1 MMSMKQFERK
11 KCRVGGMSGIR
22 NNCSHARYFVMSAI
36 AILFVLMNIS
46 ISAFA
51 SNVVQVFRTGVENDA
66 KSPEIWLDPTYDF
79 LMRNAKFAQS
89 GDSYSIDYNTNKI
102 YTNSNLGETN
112 NDSFTLTW
120 DIMYNPFDSC
130 YAVLTV
136 SNVTTNRNGSI
147 LSDDTVNNTL
157 VFGSTDGNASSYV
170 SADIKLSFVKRTGEL
185 ITDKYLLSFKDLGSD
200 ASVKLLTQPSGD
212 VYLTPDSTISITE
225 DHTLYSAT
233 RRGTN
238 PYSSGFATLMR
249 GGDSYRVKA
258 TKESPVALLDN
269 IGAFYIRQ
277 DGLNVTCYPD
287 IYRGTRKED
296 VEVSVTPDKGYKITS
311 ATMDGTSVLNG
322 LMKDLPSDAGYIR
335 YRYRIGTLLANH
347 ILHYK
352 ADPISYVIDFDNN
365 GGEGEMNPI
374 PAVYDTAKRLPSC
387 TFTKPDCTFT
397 GWVLEGTSSPIY
409 RDMESVK
416 NLTPIEGKRVKLV
429 AQWTVPTCTV
439 TFMNGHTNSV
449 MSVVSVIKGNTVMA
463 PSYPTYT
470 GYTALGWDK
479 SLDNITTDTVIT
491 ARYRPNAYKV
501 IFNKNAAG
509 ATGTMSPLSM
519 EYGTKKTLTANAFS
533 YSGHAFASWTTQPD
547 GTGARYSDMQS
558 VGNLTDVDGGTVNLY
573 AQWTA
578 LAYTV
583 TFVDGYDGSTI
594 KTAKVS
600 HGDSVTAPSFPSHI
614 GYTATGWD
622 SPLSNI
628 TSNRTITAKYRANTY
643 RIVFDRNADDAT
655 GDMSSMDM
663 SYASAKNLTMNS
675 YSRTGYTWN
684 GWNTEANGSGTSYRN
699 GQSVSNLV
707 TADNGSIT
715 LYAQWVPNTYT
726 IKFVDGHD
734 GTAIKSVQLEY
745 GSAITAPNAPVHA
758 GYTAT
763 GWDKTPGN
771 VTGDE
776 TFTMSYRANT
786 YTVRFD
792 KNNQAATGS
801 MSDQQMAYGTAKK
814 LNRNAFSY
822 TGRTW
827 IGWTTKSD
835 GSGKSYKDEESVS
848 NLTEVDG
855 GTVTLYAQWSTN
867 AYTVRFIDGHD
878 NSVIKTQQVDYG
890 KSATAPDKPVHKG
903 YTASE
908 WNGNYTNITKNTDIT
923 VNYSPN
929 RYKIKF
935 DSNGGTSGSMSDVE
949 AVYDAKKNLPANDFS
964 RTGYQW
970 AGWNDNAA
978 GTGKAYTDSQQVTN
992 LTDVSGGN
1000 VTLYAQWTPNLYKI
1014 QFDKNRDDA
1023 SGTTASIPMTY
1034 DVSKN
1039 LTANGFSSPSASF
1052 SGWNTKENGTGTAY
1066 RDNESVRNLSA
1077 SPNDIVT
1084 LYAQWSTNTYAV
1096 TFIDGHTNKTI
1107 ATMNVE
1113 YGGTV
1118 TPPAKPTHTGYTAA
1132 SWDGNYTN
1140 VTHNEN
1146 VTLSYR
1152 ANSYSI
1158 AFDSNGGSGT
1168 MPNQQLRYD
1177 TSVKLDANTFTRT
1190 GYTFTGWKV
1199 KTGDASYTDRQEVTN
1214 LSATDGDTVTL
1225 VAQWKANS
1233 YTVKFDSNGGSG
1245 TMAPQKMTYGTPTQ
1259 LTKNAFSNTGH
1270 TFSGWRCGDR
1280 QNGQIYR
1287 DSEEVSNLVA
1297 ENGGSTTMYAQWDTN
1312 DVSVTFVDGH
1322 TGKVI
1327 EKKTVKYGSGV
1338 SAPSKPKHEGY
1349 TATAWNGD
1357 LTSIIA
1363 DTTITLN
1370 YRPNRY
1376 TVKFNGNAD
1385 GVNGETQSMDMEYGV
1400 TKGLT
1405 ANGYSRE
1412 GYDWTGWSTSPDGTG
1427 TKYNNGQDVSNLTA
1441 SDGGTVNL
1449 YACWKI
1455 KRCTVTFIDGF
1466 DNTVILRKE
1475 VDYGTTVPAPEPPV
1489 HKGYKPVKSN
1499 PTVQS
1504 DMNVTIKYEPIS
1516 YTVEFNGNAENVS
1529 GTTASMNMKY
1539 GAKAN
1544 LTENGYSREG
1554 YDWIGWSKSSDGTGT
1569 KYSNGQE
1576 ISNLSDSDNSTVT
1589 LYACWKIKRCTI
1601 TFIDG
1606 FDNKVISKQEV
1617 DYGTKVPTPKAPEHK
1632 GYKVV
1637 ETDQTATSD
1646 MNVTVKYE
1654 PISYTIRFDGNAANV
1669 SGTTASMNM
1678 KYGAKANLTENG
1690 YSREGYD
1697 WTGWSMSSNGTGTKY
1712 NNGQEVSNLSDSDN
1726 STVTMYAC
1734 WRIKRCTITFIDGFD
1749 NTVISKQEV
1758 DYGTKIPAPKAPEH
1772 KGYKVVET
1780 DQTAKSDMNVIVKY
1794 EPISYTVRFNGN
1806 SSSATGSMPSITMKY
1821 DESRNLPS
1829 NAFKYHGYH
1838 FAGWESG
1845 KAIYPDCAEI
1855 RNLADT
1861 DGAVITLNAKWVED
1875 SHIAI
1880 TYSVKTDDGKGN
1892 CKVSNALDNFNQT
1905 SGTPRGSTATP
1916 SEEYDFKGW
1925 YDAHGELISEKETYV
1940 PQKPGNGK
1948 WTAAAYTA
1956 LFARKEFKVVFRG
1969 QDGTVLSEQVIKYGE
1984 TPKAPEPPV
1993 LDGYKFVRWDG
2004 DISNI
2009 TGNIDTKPIYEKI
2022 TQEDSGN
2029 KNGNENADNANNNN
2043 NGNEN
2048 MNNNTDKNSKDS
2060 TDQLQDGLQSILQT
2074 GVDIIVSP
2082 LAIAAA
2088 SISAALA
2095 AIFRRKR

>member
-1 MMSMKQFERK
+1 MAAVAF
-11 KCRVGGMSGIR
+11 
-22 NNCSHARYFVMSAI
+22 
-36 AILFVLMNIS
+36 LFVAANLS

-51 SNVVQVFRTGVENDA
+51 SGVVNVHRTGIQDA
-66 KSPEIWLDPTYDF
+66 PTTRLWLDPTYEF
-79 LMRNAKFAQS
+79 LIKNATFTQS
-89 GDSYSIDYNTNKI
+89 GSSYRKDASTNKI
-102 YTNSNLGETN
+102 YTYSAVDETN
-112 NDSFTLTW
+112 SDSFTLTW
-120 DIMYNPFDSC
+120 DNASNVTNGKV
-130 YAVLTV
+130 VLTV
-136 SNVTTNRNGSI
+136 SNVLRRGSSYQSSEVV
-147 LSDDTVNNTL
+147 LSDDTSLNSLIFGAGINN
-157 VFGSTDGNASSYV
+157 GNCIT
-170 SADIKLSFVKRTGEL
+170 ADFRLSFIKSTGEL
-185 ITDKYLLSFKDLGSD
+185 NAETYLLSVKDLGSD
-200 ASVKLLTQPSGD
+200 SSVAFPNDYSGDIYLTADSTLSVKQNPL
-212 VYLTPDSTISITE
+212 YMISTSR
-225 DHTLYSAT
+225 SA
-233 RRGTN
+233 N
-238 PYSSGFATLMR
+238 PYASGFVATMKSGSSFQIAATGTSPVTLFDNV
-249 GGDSYRVKA
+249 GCFYVKSTGDSHVTVSPSILKA
-258 TKESPVALLDN
+258 ARKSSVAVN
-269 IGAFYIRQ
+269 AITF
-277 DGLNVTCYPD
+277 P
-287 IYRGTRKED
+287 
-296 VEVSVTPDKGYKITS
+296 GYKINTH
-311 ATMDGTSVLNG
+311 TVDGTSVLNG
-322 LMKDLPSDAGYIR
+322 LLTTDQGDGRFLYQ
-335 YRYRIGTLLANH
+335 YRIGTILANH
-347 ILHYK
+347 NIYF
-352 ADPISYVIDFDNN
+352 ASTPVSYVIDFDS
-365 GGEGEMNPI
+365 GGGDGYMNPI
-374 PAVYDTAKRLPSC
+374 PAVYDTAKQLPSC
-387 TFTKPDCTFT
+387 TFTKPGCTFA

-416 NLTPIEGKRVKLV
+416 NLTPIENKRVKLV
-429 AQWTVPTCTV
+429 AQWAVPTCTV
-439 TFMNGHTNSV
+439 TFMNDHTNSV
-449 MSVVSVIKGNTVMA
+449 ISVVSVNKGSTAMA

-491 ARYRPNAYKV
+491 ARYRPNTYKI

-509 ATGTMSPLSM
+509 ATGTMSPLLM
-519 EYGTKKTLTANAFS
+519 EYDARKTLTANAFS
-533 YSGHAFASWTTQPD
+533 YAGHTFASWTTQPD
-547 GTGARYSDMQS
+547 GSGMRYSDIQS
-558 VGNLTDVDGGTVNLY
+558 VENLTDADGGTVNLY
-573 AQWTA
+573 AKWTP
-578 LAYTV
+578 LTYTV
-583 TFVDGYDGSTI
+583 TFRDGYDGSTI
-594 KTAKVS
+594 KTARVS
-600 HGDSVTAPSFPSHI
+600 HGDSVTAPSFPGHV

-628 TSNRTITAKYRANTY
+628 TSNRTITANYRANTY

-655 GDMSSMDM
+655 GDMPSMDM
-663 SYASAKNLTMNS
+663 TYASAKNLTANS
-675 YSRTGYTWN
+675 YSRAGYTWN
-684 GWNTEANGSGTSYRN
+684 GWNTQADGRGTPYRN
-699 GQSVSNLV
+699 RQSVSNLV

-745 GSAITAPNAPVHA
+745 GSAITAPNAPEHA

-763 GWDKTPGN
+763 GWDKIPGN

-801 MSDQQMAYGTAKK
+801 MSDQQMTYGTAKK
-814 LNRNAFSY
+814 LNRNAFSC

-835 GSGKSYKDEESVS
+835 GSGKSYKDEESIS

-878 NSVIKTQQVDYG
+878 STVIKTQQVDYG

-908 WNGNYTNITKNTDIT
+908 WNGNYSNITKNTDIT

-949 AVYDAKKNLPANDFS
+949 AVYDVKKNLPVNDFS

-978 GTGKAYTDSQQVTN
+978 GTGKSYTDGQQVTN

-1014 QFDKNRDDA
+1014 QFNKNRNDA
-1023 SGTTASIPMTY
+1023 SGTTASLPMTY

-1052 SGWNTKENGTGTAY
+1052 SGWNTKENGTGIAY

-1118 TPPAKPTHTGYTAA
+1118 TPPAKPIHTGYTAA

-1140 VTHNEN
+1140 VTHNES

-1177 TSVKLDANTFTRT
+1177 TSVRLDANTFTRT
-1190 GYTFTGWKV
+1190 GYTFTGWKG
-1199 KTGDASYTDRQEVTN
+1199 KTGDVSYTDRQEVTN
-1214 LSATDGDTVTL
+1214 LSVTDGDTVTL

-1245 TMAPQKMTYGTPTQ
+1245 TMAPQKMTYGTPTR

-1349 TATAWNGD
+1349 TATDWNGD
-1357 LTSIIA
+1357 LTSIIT

-1376 TVKFNGNAD
+1376 IVKFNGNAD
-1385 GVNGETQSMDMEYGV
+1385 GVNGETQSMDMEYDV

-1405 ANGYSRE
+1405 VNGYSRE
-1412 GYDWTGWSTSPDGTG
+1412 GYDWTGWSTSSDGTG

-1504 DMNVTIKYEPIS
+1504 DMSVTI
-1516 YTVEFNGNAENVS
+1516 
-1529 GTTASMNMKY
+1529 
-1539 GAKAN
+1539 
-1544 LTENGYSREG
+1544 
-1554 YDWIGWSKSSDGTGT
+1554 
-1569 KYSNGQE
+1569 
-1576 ISNLSDSDNSTVT
+1576 
-1589 LYACWKIKRCTI
+1589 
-1601 TFIDG
+1601 
-1606 FDNKVISKQEV
+1606 
-1617 DYGTKVPTPKAPEHK
+1617 
-1632 GYKVV
+1632 
-1637 ETDQTATSD
+1637 
-1646 MNVTVKYE
+1646 KYE

-1697 WTGWSMSSNGTGTKY
+1697 WTGWSMSSDGTGIKY
-1712 NNGQEVSNLSDSDN
+1712 SNGKEISNLSDSDN

-1734 WRIKRCTITFIDGFD
+1734 WKIKRCTITFIDGFD

-1758 DYGTKIPAPKAPEH
+1758 DYGTKIPAPKVPEH

-1780 DQTAKSDMNVIVKY
+1780 DQTAKSDMNMIVKY

-1806 SSSATGSMPSITMKY
+1806 SGSATGSMPSITMKY

-1829 NAFKYHGYH
+1829 NVFKYHGYH

-1855 RNLADT
+1855 RNLAET

-1880 TYSVKTDDGKGN
+1880 TYSVKTDDGKGH
-1892 CKVSNALDNFNQT
+1892 CKVSNALDDLNQT
-1905 SGTPRGSTATP
+1905 SGTPKGSTATP
-1916 SEEYDFKGW
+1916 SEEYNFKGW
-1925 YDAHGELISEKETYV
+1925 YDVHGELISEKETYV

-1956 LFARKEFKVVFRG
+1956 LFTKKEFKVVFRG

-1984 TPKAPEPPV
+1984 TPKTPEPPV

-2029 KNGNENADNANNNN
+2029 KNGNENADNNN

-2048 MNNNTDKNSKDS
+2048 INNNNIDKNDKDS
-2060 TDQLQDGLQSILQT
+2060 IDQLQDGLQSILQT

-2095 AIFRRKR
+2095 AIFRRRS

>member
-1 MMSMKQFERK
+1 MKQLERK
-11 KCRVGGMSGIR
+11 KCRGGGMSGMHR
-22 NNCSHARYFVMSAI
+22 ACNRVRYCIMAAVAF
-36 AILFVLMNIS
+36 LFVAANLS

-51 SNVVQVFRTGVENDA
+51 SGVVNVHRTGIQDA
-66 KSPEIWLDPTYDF
+66 PTTRLWLDPTYDF
-79 LMRNAKFAQS
+79 LIKNATFAQS
-89 GDSYSIDYNTNKI
+89 GSSYRKDASTNKI
-102 YTNSNLGETN
+102 YTYSDVDETN
-112 NDSFTLTW
+112 SDSFTLTW
-120 DIMYNPFDSC
+120 DNASNVINGKV
-130 YAVLTV
+130 VLTV
-136 SNVTTNRNGSI
+136 SNVLRRGNSYQSSEVV
-147 LSDDTVNNTL
+147 LSDDTSLNSLIFGAGGNNGTCI
-157 VFGSTDGNASSYV
+157 T
-170 SADIKLSFVKRTGEL
+170 ADFRLSFIKSTGEL
-185 ITDKYLLSFKDLGSD
+185 DTETYLLSVKDLGSD
-200 ASVKLLTQPSGD
+200 SSVEFPNDYSGDIYLTADSTLSVKQNP
-212 VYLTPDSTISITE
+212 
-225 DHTLYSAT
+225 LYMIPTSKS
-233 RRGTN
+233 TN
-238 PYSSGFATLMR
+238 PYASGFVATMKSGGSFQIAATGASPVTLFDNVGCFYVKSSGDSHVTVSPSVLKAQRKSSAT
-249 GGDSYRVKA
+249 
-258 TKESPVALLDN
+258 
-269 IGAFYIRQ
+269 
-277 DGLNVTCYPD
+277 
-287 IYRGTRKED
+287 
-296 VEVSVTPDKGYKITS
+296 VSAMTFPGYKINT
-311 ATMDGTSVLNG
+311 ATMDGKSVLNG
-322 LMKDLPSDAGYIR
+322 LLTTDEGDGRFLYQ
-335 YRYRIGTLLANH
+335 YRIGTILANH
-347 ILHYK
+347 NIYF
-352 ADPISYVIDFDNN
+352 ASAPVSYVIDFDS
-365 GGEGEMNPI
+365 GGGTGYMNPI
-374 PAVYDTAKRLPSC
+374 PVVYDTAKELPAN
-387 TFTKPDCTFT
+387 TFTKQGCTFK
-397 GWVLEGTSSPIY
+397 GWALEGTSSPIY
-409 RDMESVK
+409 RDGESVK

-429 AQWTVPTCTV
+429 AQWAVPTCTV

-449 MSVVSVIKGNTVMA
+449 MSVVSVNKGSTAMA

-491 ARYRPNAYKV
+491 ARYRPNTYKI

-519 EYGTKKTLTANAFS
+519 EYDAKKTLTSNAFS
-533 YSGHAFASWTTQPD
+533 YAGHTFASWTTQPD
-547 GTGARYSDMQS
+547 GSGMCYSDMQS

-573 AQWTA
+573 AKWTP
-578 LAYTV
+578 LTYTV
-583 TFVDGYDGSTI
+583 TFRDGYDGSTI
-594 KTAKVS
+594 KTARVS
-600 HGDSVTAPSFPSHI
+600 HGDSVTAPSFPSHV

-628 TSNRTITAKYRANTY
+628 TSNRTITANYRANTY
-643 RIVFDRNADDAT
+643 HIVFDRNADDAT
-655 GDMSSMDM
+655 GDMPSMDM
-663 SYASAKNLTMNS
+663 TYASAKNLTANS

-684 GWNTEANGSGTSYRN
+684 GWNTQADGRGISYRN
-699 GQSVSNLV
+699 RQSVSNLV
-707 TADNGSIT
+707 TADNGSVT
-715 LYAQWVPNTYT
+715 LYAQWIPNTYT

-745 GSAITAPNAPVHA
+745 GSAITAPNAPEHA

-929 RYKIKF
+929 KYNIKF

-970 AGWNDNAA
+970 SGWNDNAA
-978 GTGKAYTDSQQVTN
+978 GTGKAYTDGQQVTN

-1014 QFDKNRDDA
+1014 QFNKNRNDA

-1052 SGWNTKENGTGTAY
+1052 SGWNTKENGTGIAY
-1066 RDNESVRNLSA
+1066 RDNESVKNLSA

-1084 LYAQWSTNTYAV
+1084 LYAQWSTNTYTV

-1113 YGGTV
+1113 YSGTV
-1118 TPPAKPTHTGYTAA
+1118 TPPAKPAHTGYTAA

-1140 VTHNEN
+1140 VTHNES

-1168 MPNQQLRYD
+1168 MPKQQLKYD
-1177 TSVKLDANTFTRT
+1177 KSVKLDANTFTRT
-1190 GYTFTGWKV
+1190 GYTFTGWKD
-1199 KTGDASYTDRQEVTN
+1199 KSGDTSYTDRQEVTN

-1245 TMAPQKMTYGTPTQ
+1245 TMAPQKMTYGTPTR

-1287 DSEEVSNLVA
+1287 DSAEVSNLVA

-1312 DVSVTFVDGH
+1312 DVSVTFVDGY

-1349 TATAWNGD
+1349 TATDWNGD

-1376 TVKFNGNAD
+1376 TVKFNRNAD

-1427 TKYNNGQDVSNLTA
+1427 TKYNNGQDISNLTA
-1441 SDGGTVNL
+1441 SDGGTVTL

-1504 DMNVTIKYEPIS
+1504 DMSVTIKYEPIS
-1516 YTVEFNGNAENVS
+1516 YTVRFDGNAANVS

-1554 YDWIGWSKSSDGTGT
+1554 YDWAGWSRSPDGTGT

-1576 ISNLSDSDNSTVT
+1576 VSNLSDSDNSTVTLYACWKIKRCTITFIDGFDNTVILRKEVDYGTTVPAPEPPVHKGYKPVKSNPTVQSDMSVTIKYEPISYTVRFDGNAANVSGTTASMNMKYGAKANLTENGYSREGYDWAGWSRSPDGTGTKYSNGQEVSNLSDSDNSTVT

-1617 DYGTKVPTPKAPEHK
+1617 DYGTKIPAPKAPEHK

-1654 PISYTIRFDGNAANV
+1654 PISYT
-1669 SGTTASMNM
+1669 
-1678 KYGAKANLTENG
+1678 
-1690 YSREGYD
+1690 
-1697 WTGWSMSSNGTGTKY
+1697 
-1712 NNGQEVSNLSDSDN
+1712 
-1726 STVTMYAC
+1726 
-1734 WRIKRCTITFIDGFD
+1734 
-1749 NTVISKQEV
+1749 
-1758 DYGTKIPAPKAPEH
+1758 
-1772 KGYKVVET
+1772 
-1780 DQTAKSDMNVIVKY
+1780 
-1794 EPISYTVRFNGN
+1794 VRFNGN
-1806 SSSATGSMPSITMKY
+1806 AGSVTGSMSSITMKY
-1821 DESRNLPS
+1821 DESRNLPA
-1829 NAFKYHGYH
+1829 NAFKYRGYN

-1855 RNLADT
+1855 RNLAET

-1892 CKVSNALDNFNQT
+1892 CKVSNALDDINQT
-1905 SGTPRGSTATP
+1905 SGTPKGSTATP

-1925 YDAHGELISEKETYV
+1925 YDVHGELISEKETYV
-1940 PQKPGNGK
+1940 PQKPDNGK

-1956 LFARKEFKVVFRG
+1956 LFTRKEFKVVFRG
-1969 QDGTVLSEQVIKYGE
+1969 QDGTVLSEQVVKYGE
-1984 TPKAPEPPV
+1984 MPKTPEPPV

-2029 KNGNENADNANNNN
+2029 KNGNENADNANNSN

-2048 MNNNTDKNSKDS
+2048 MNNNIDKTSKDS

-2082 LAIAAA
+2082 LVIAAA

-2095 AIFRRKR
+2095 AIFRRRR

>member
-1 MMSMKQFERK
+1 MKKSERK
-11 KCRVGGMSGIR
+11 TCRASGGGKNGIR
-22 NNCSHARYFVMSAI
+22 RACNRVRYCIMATVAF
-36 AILFVLMNIS
+36 LFVAANLS

-51 SNVVQVFRTGVENDA
+51 SGVVNVHRTGIQDA
-66 KSPEIWLDPTYDF
+66 PTTRLWLDPTYDF
-79 LMRNAKFAQS
+79 LIKNATFAQS
-89 GDSYSIDYNTNKI
+89 GSSYRKDASTNKI
-102 YTNSNLGETN
+102 YTDSAVDETN
-112 NDSFTLTW
+112 SDSFTLTW
-120 DIMYNPFDSC
+120 NNVSNVTNGKV
-130 YAVLTV
+130 VLTV
-136 SNVTTNRNGSI
+136 SNVLRRGGDRYPPLSEVV
-147 LSDDTVNNTL
+147 LSDDTSLNSLIFGAGGNN
-157 VFGSTDGNASSYV
+157 GSCIT
-170 SADIKLSFVKRTGEL
+170 ADFKLSFIKNTGEL
-185 ITDKYLLSFKDLGSD
+185 DTETYLLSVKDLGPDSSVEFPND
-200 ASVKLLTQPSGD
+200 YSGDIYLTADSTLSVKQNPL
-212 VYLTPDSTISITE
+212 YMISTSK
-225 DHTLYSAT
+225 S
-233 RRGTN
+233 TN
-238 PYSSGFATLMR
+238 PYASGFVATMKSGGSFQIAATGASPVTLFDNVGCFYVKSSGDSHVTVSPSVLKAQRKSSAT
-249 GGDSYRVKA
+249 
-258 TKESPVALLDN
+258 
-269 IGAFYIRQ
+269 
-277 DGLNVTCYPD
+277 
-287 IYRGTRKED
+287 
-296 VEVSVTPDKGYKITS
+296 VSAMTFPGYKINT
-311 ATMDGTSVLNG
+311 ATMDGKSVLNG
-322 LMKDLPSDAGYIR
+322 LLTTDEGDGRFLYQ
-335 YRYRIGTLLANH
+335 YRIGTILANH
-347 ILHYK
+347 NIYF
-352 ADPISYVIDFDNN
+352 ASAPVSYVIDFDS
-365 GGEGEMNPI
+365 GGGTGYMNPI
-374 PAVYDTAKRLPSC
+374 PAVYDTAKELPAN
-387 TFTKPDCTFT
+387 TFTKQGCTFK
-397 GWVLEGTSSPIY
+397 GWALEGTSSPIY
-409 RDMESVK
+409 RDGESVK

-429 AQWTVPTCTV
+429 AQWEVPTCTV

-449 MSVVSVIKGNTVMA
+449 ISVVSVNKGSTAMA

-479 SLDNITTDTVIT
+479 SLDSITTDTVIT
-491 ARYRPNAYKV
+491 ARYRPNTYKI

-519 EYGTKKTLTANAFS
+519 EYDAKKTLTANAFS
-533 YSGHAFASWTTQPD
+533 YAGHTFALWTTQPD
-547 GTGARYSDMQS
+547 GSGMRYSDMQS

-573 AQWTA
+573 AKWTP
-578 LAYTV
+578 LTYTV
-583 TFVDGYDGSTI
+583 TFRDGYDGSTI
-594 KTAKVS
+594 KTARVS
-600 HGDSVTAPSFPSHI
+600 HGDSVTEPSFPSHI

-628 TSNRTITAKYRANTY
+628 TSNRTITANYRANTY

-655 GDMSSMDM
+655 GDMPSMDM
-663 SYASAKNLTMNS
+663 TYASTKNLTANS

-684 GWNTEANGSGTSYRN
+684 GWNTQADGRGTSYLNR
-699 GQSVSNLV
+699 QSVSNLV
-707 TADNGSIT
+707 TADNGSVT

-745 GSAITAPNAPVHA
+745 GSAITAPNAPEHA

-763 GWDKTPGN
+763 GWDKTPGS

-903 YTASE
+903 YTAS
-908 WNGNYTNITKNTDIT
+908 
-923 VNYSPN
+923 
-929 RYKIKF
+929 
-935 DSNGGTSGSMSDVE
+935 
-949 AVYDAKKNLPANDFS
+949 
-964 RTGYQW
+964 
-970 AGWNDNAA
+970 
-978 GTGKAYTDSQQVTN
+978 
-992 LTDVSGGN
+992 
-1000 VTLYAQWTPNLYKI
+1000 
-1014 QFDKNRDDA
+1014 
-1023 SGTTASIPMTY
+1023 
-1034 DVSKN
+1034 
-1039 LTANGFSSPSASF
+1039 
-1052 SGWNTKENGTGTAY
+1052 
-1066 RDNESVRNLSA
+1066 
-1077 SPNDIVT
+1077 
-1084 LYAQWSTNTYAV
+1084 
-1096 TFIDGHTNKTI
+1096 
-1107 ATMNVE
+1107 
-1113 YGGTV
+1113 
-1118 TPPAKPTHTGYTAA
+1118 

-1140 VTHNEN
+1140 VTHNES

-1168 MPNQQLRYD
+1168 MPNQQLKYD
-1177 TSVKLDANTFTRT
+1177 KSVRLDANTFTRT
-1190 GYTFTGWKV
+1190 GYTFTGWKG

-1245 TMAPQKMTYGTPTQ
+1245 TMAPQKMTYGTPTR

-1349 TATAWNGD
+1349 TATDWNGD

-1427 TKYNNGQDVSNLTA
+1427 TKYNNGQDISNLTA
-1441 SDGGTVNL
+1441 SDGGTVTL

-1475 VDYGTTVPAPEPPV
+1475 VDYGTTVPVPEPPV

-1504 DMNVTIKYEPIS
+1504 DMSVTI
-1516 YTVEFNGNAENVS
+1516 
-1529 GTTASMNMKY
+1529 
-1539 GAKAN
+1539 
-1544 LTENGYSREG
+1544 
-1554 YDWIGWSKSSDGTGT
+1554 
-1569 KYSNGQE
+1569 
-1576 ISNLSDSDNSTVT
+1576 
-1589 LYACWKIKRCTI
+1589 
-1601 TFIDG
+1601 
-1606 FDNKVISKQEV
+1606 
-1617 DYGTKVPTPKAPEHK
+1617 
-1632 GYKVV
+1632 
-1637 ETDQTATSD
+1637 
-1646 MNVTVKYE
+1646 KYE

-1697 WTGWSMSSNGTGTKY
+1697 WTGWSRSSDGTGTKY
-1712 NNGQEVSNLSDSDN
+1712 SNGQEVSNLSDSDN
-1726 STVTMYAC
+1726 STVTLYAC
-1734 WRIKRCTITFIDGFD
+1734 WKIKRCTITFIDGFD
-1749 NTVISKQEV
+1749 NKVISKQEV
-1758 DYGTKIPAPKAPEH
+1758 DYGTKIPTPKAPEH

-1780 DQTAKSDMNVIVKY
+1780 DQTATSDMNVTVKY

-1806 SSSATGSMPSITMKY
+1806 AGSVTGSMSSITMKY
-1821 DESRNLPS
+1821 DESRNLPA
-1829 NAFKYHGYH
+1829 NAFKYRGYN

-1855 RNLADT
+1855 RNLAET

-1875 SHIAI
+1875 SHIVI

-1892 CKVSNALDNFNQT
+1892 CKVSNALDDLNQT
-1905 SGTPRGSTATP
+1905 SGTPKGSTATP

-1925 YDAHGELISEKETYV
+1925 YDVHGELISEKETYV

-1956 LFARKEFKVVFRG
+1956 LFTRKEFKVIFRG
-1969 QDGTVLSEQVIKYGE
+1969 QDGTVLSEQVVKYGE
-1984 TPKAPEPPV
+1984 TPKTPEPPV

-2004 DISNI
+2004 DISSI

-2029 KNGNENADNANNNN
+2029 KNSNENADNANNNN

-2082 LAIAAA
+2082 LAIVAA

-2095 AIFRRKR
+2095 AIFRRRR

>member
-1 MMSMKQFERK
+1 MATVAF
-11 KCRVGGMSGIR
+11 
-22 NNCSHARYFVMSAI
+22 
-36 AILFVLMNIS
+36 LFVAANLS

-51 SNVVQVFRTGVENDA
+51 SGVVNVHRTGIQDA
-66 KSPEIWLDPTYDF
+66 PTTRLWLDPTYDF
-79 LMRNAKFAQS
+79 LIKNATFAQS
-89 GDSYSIDYNTNKI
+89 GSSYRKDASTNKI
-102 YTNSNLGETN
+102 YTDSAVDETN
-112 NDSFTLTW
+112 SDSFTLTW
-120 DIMYNPFDSC
+120 NNVSNVTNGKV
-130 YAVLTV
+130 VLTV
-136 SNVTTNRNGSI
+136 SNVLRRGGDRYPPLSEVV
-147 LSDDTVNNTL
+147 LSDDTSLNSLIFGAGGNN
-157 VFGSTDGNASSYV
+157 GSCIT
-170 SADIKLSFVKRTGEL
+170 ADFKLSFIKNTGEL
-185 ITDKYLLSFKDLGSD
+185 DTETYLLSVKDLGPDSSVEFPND
-200 ASVKLLTQPSGD
+200 YSGDIYLTADSTLSVKQNPL
-212 VYLTPDSTISITE
+212 YMISTSK
-225 DHTLYSAT
+225 S
-233 RRGTN
+233 TN
-238 PYSSGFATLMR
+238 PYASGFVATMKSGGSFQIAATGASPVTLFDNVGCFYVKSSGDSHVTVSPSVLKAQRKSSAT
-249 GGDSYRVKA
+249 
-258 TKESPVALLDN
+258 
-269 IGAFYIRQ
+269 
-277 DGLNVTCYPD
+277 
-287 IYRGTRKED
+287 
-296 VEVSVTPDKGYKITS
+296 VSAMTFPGYKINT
-311 ATMDGTSVLNG
+311 ATMDGKSVLNG
-322 LMKDLPSDAGYIR
+322 LLTTDEGDGRFLYQ
-335 YRYRIGTLLANH
+335 YRIGTILANH
-347 ILHYK
+347 NIYF
-352 ADPISYVIDFDNN
+352 ASAPVSYVIDFDS
-365 GGEGEMNPI
+365 GGGTGYMNPI
-374 PAVYDTAKRLPSC
+374 PAVYDTAKELPAN
-387 TFTKPDCTFT
+387 TFTKQGCTFK
-397 GWVLEGTSSPIY
+397 GWALEGTSSPIY
-409 RDMESVK
+409 RDGESVK

-429 AQWTVPTCTV
+429 AQWEVPTCTV

-449 MSVVSVIKGNTVMA
+449 ISVVSVNKGSTAMA

-479 SLDNITTDTVIT
+479 SLDSITTDTVIT
-491 ARYRPNAYKV
+491 ARYRPNTYKI

-519 EYGTKKTLTANAFS
+519 EYDAKKTLTANAFS
-533 YSGHAFASWTTQPD
+533 YAGHTFALWTTQPD
-547 GTGARYSDMQS
+547 GSGMRYSDMQS

-573 AQWTA
+573 AKWTP
-578 LAYTV
+578 LTYTV
-583 TFVDGYDGSTI
+583 TFRDGYDGSTI
-594 KTAKVS
+594 KTARVS
-600 HGDSVTAPSFPSHI
+600 HGDSVTEPSFPSHI

-628 TSNRTITAKYRANTY
+628 TSNRTITANYRANTY

-655 GDMSSMDM
+655 GDMPSMDM
-663 SYASAKNLTMNS
+663 TYASTKNLTANS

-684 GWNTEANGSGTSYRN
+684 GWNTQADGRGTSYLNR
-699 GQSVSNLV
+699 QSVSNLV
-707 TADNGSIT
+707 TADNGSVT

-745 GSAITAPNAPVHA
+745 GSAITAPNAPEHA

-763 GWDKTPGN
+763 GWDKTPGS

-903 YTASE
+903 YTAS
-908 WNGNYTNITKNTDIT
+908 
-923 VNYSPN
+923 
-929 RYKIKF
+929 
-935 DSNGGTSGSMSDVE
+935 
-949 AVYDAKKNLPANDFS
+949 
-964 RTGYQW
+964 
-970 AGWNDNAA
+970 
-978 GTGKAYTDSQQVTN
+978 
-992 LTDVSGGN
+992 
-1000 VTLYAQWTPNLYKI
+1000 
-1014 QFDKNRDDA
+1014 
-1023 SGTTASIPMTY
+1023 
-1034 DVSKN
+1034 
-1039 LTANGFSSPSASF
+1039 
-1052 SGWNTKENGTGTAY
+1052 
-1066 RDNESVRNLSA
+1066 
-1077 SPNDIVT
+1077 
-1084 LYAQWSTNTYAV
+1084 
-1096 TFIDGHTNKTI
+1096 
-1107 ATMNVE
+1107 
-1113 YGGTV
+1113 
-1118 TPPAKPTHTGYTAA
+1118 

-1140 VTHNEN
+1140 VTHNES

-1168 MPNQQLRYD
+1168 MPNQQLKYD
-1177 TSVKLDANTFTRT
+1177 KSVRLDANTFTRT
-1190 GYTFTGWKV
+1190 GYTFTGWKG

-1245 TMAPQKMTYGTPTQ
+1245 TMAPQKMTYGTPTR

-1349 TATAWNGD
+1349 TATDWNGD

-1427 TKYNNGQDVSNLTA
+1427 TKYNNGQDISNLTA
-1441 SDGGTVNL
+1441 SDGGTVTL

-1475 VDYGTTVPAPEPPV
+1475 VDYGTTVPVPEPPV

-1504 DMNVTIKYEPIS
+1504 DMSVTI
-1516 YTVEFNGNAENVS
+1516 
-1529 GTTASMNMKY
+1529 
-1539 GAKAN
+1539 
-1544 LTENGYSREG
+1544 
-1554 YDWIGWSKSSDGTGT
+1554 
-1569 KYSNGQE
+1569 
-1576 ISNLSDSDNSTVT
+1576 
-1589 LYACWKIKRCTI
+1589 
-1601 TFIDG
+1601 
-1606 FDNKVISKQEV
+1606 
-1617 DYGTKVPTPKAPEHK
+1617 
-1632 GYKVV
+1632 
-1637 ETDQTATSD
+1637 
-1646 MNVTVKYE
+1646 KYE

-1697 WTGWSMSSNGTGTKY
+1697 WTGWSRSSDGTGTKY
-1712 NNGQEVSNLSDSDN
+1712 SNGQEVSNLSDSDN
-1726 STVTMYAC
+1726 STVTLYAC
-1734 WRIKRCTITFIDGFD
+1734 WKIKRCTITFIDGFD
-1749 NTVISKQEV
+1749 NKVISKQEV
-1758 DYGTKIPAPKAPEH
+1758 DYGTKIPTPKAPEH

-1780 DQTAKSDMNVIVKY
+1780 DQTATSDMNVTVKY

-1806 SSSATGSMPSITMKY
+1806 AGSVTGSMSSITMKY
-1821 DESRNLPS
+1821 DESRNLPA
-1829 NAFKYHGYH
+1829 NAFKYRGYN

-1855 RNLADT
+1855 RNLAET

-1875 SHIAI
+1875 SHIVI

-1892 CKVSNALDNFNQT
+1892 CKVSNALDDLNQT
-1905 SGTPRGSTATP
+1905 SGTPKGSTATP

-1925 YDAHGELISEKETYV
+1925 YDVHGELISEKETYV

-1956 LFARKEFKVVFRG
+1956 LFTRKEFKVIFRG
-1969 QDGTVLSEQVIKYGE
+1969 QDGTVLSEQVVKYGE
-1984 TPKAPEPPV
+1984 TPKTPEPPV

-2004 DISNI
+2004 DISSI

-2029 KNGNENADNANNNN
+2029 KNSNENADNANNNN

-2082 LAIAAA
+2082 LAIVAA

-2095 AIFRRKR
+2095 AIFRRRR

>member
-1 MMSMKQFERK
+1 MATVAF
-11 KCRVGGMSGIR
+11 
-22 NNCSHARYFVMSAI
+22 
-36 AILFVLMNIS
+36 LFVAANLS

-51 SNVVQVFRTGVENDA
+51 SGVVNVHRTGIQDA
-66 KSPEIWLDPTYDF
+66 PTTRLWLDPTYDF
-79 LMRNAKFAQS
+79 LIKNATFAQS
-89 GDSYSIDYNTNKI
+89 GSSYRKDASTNKI
-102 YTNSNLGETN
+102 YTDSAVDETN
-112 NDSFTLTW
+112 SDSFTLTW
-120 DIMYNPFDSC
+120 NNVSNVTNGKV
-130 YAVLTV
+130 VLTV
-136 SNVTTNRNGSI
+136 SNVLRRGGDRYPPLSEVV
-147 LSDDTVNNTL
+147 LSDDTSLNSLIFGAGGNN
-157 VFGSTDGNASSYV
+157 GSCIT
-170 SADIKLSFVKRTGEL
+170 ADFKLSFIKNTGEL
-185 ITDKYLLSFKDLGSD
+185 DTETYLLSVKDLGPDSSVEFPND
-200 ASVKLLTQPSGD
+200 YSGDIYLTADSTLSVKQNPL
-212 VYLTPDSTISITE
+212 YMISTSK
-225 DHTLYSAT
+225 S
-233 RRGTN
+233 TN
-238 PYSSGFATLMR
+238 PYASGFVATMKSGGSFQIAATGASPVTLFDNVGCFYVKSSGDSHVTVSPSVLKAQRKSSAT
-249 GGDSYRVKA
+249 
-258 TKESPVALLDN
+258 
-269 IGAFYIRQ
+269 
-277 DGLNVTCYPD
+277 
-287 IYRGTRKED
+287 
-296 VEVSVTPDKGYKITS
+296 VSAMTFPGYKINT
-311 ATMDGTSVLNG
+311 ATMDGKSVLNG
-322 LMKDLPSDAGYIR
+322 LLTTDEGDGRFLYQ
-335 YRYRIGTLLANH
+335 YRIGTILANH
-347 ILHYK
+347 NIYF
-352 ADPISYVIDFDNN
+352 ASAPVSYVIDFDS
-365 GGEGEMNPI
+365 GGGTGYMNPI
-374 PAVYDTAKRLPSC
+374 PAVYDTAKELPAN
-387 TFTKPDCTFT
+387 TFTKQGCTFK
-397 GWVLEGTSSPIY
+397 GWALEGTSSPIY
-409 RDMESVK
+409 RDGESVK

-429 AQWTVPTCTV
+429 AQWEVPTCTV

-449 MSVVSVIKGNTVMA
+449 ISVVSVNKGSTAMA

-479 SLDNITTDTVIT
+479 SLDSITTDTVIT
-491 ARYRPNAYKV
+491 ARYRPNTYKI

-519 EYGTKKTLTANAFS
+519 EYDAKKTLTANAFS
-533 YSGHAFASWTTQPD
+533 YAGHTFALWTTQPD
-547 GTGARYSDMQS
+547 GSGMRYSDMQS

-573 AQWTA
+573 AKWTP
-578 LAYTV
+578 LTYTV
-583 TFVDGYDGSTI
+583 TFRDGYDGSTI
-594 KTAKVS
+594 KTARVS
-600 HGDSVTAPSFPSHI
+600 HGDSVTEPSFPSHI

-628 TSNRTITAKYRANTY
+628 TSNRTITANYRANTY

-655 GDMSSMDM
+655 GDMPSMDM
-663 SYASAKNLTMNS
+663 TYASTKNLTANS

-684 GWNTEANGSGTSYRN
+684 GWNTQADGRGTSYLNR
-699 GQSVSNLV
+699 QSVSNLV
-707 TADNGSIT
+707 TADNGSVT

-745 GSAITAPNAPVHA
+745 GSAITAPNAPEHA

-763 GWDKTPGN
+763 GWDKTPGS

-801 MSDQQMAYGTAKK
+801 MSNQQMAYGTAKK

-903 YTASE
+903 YTAS
-908 WNGNYTNITKNTDIT
+908 
-923 VNYSPN
+923 
-929 RYKIKF
+929 
-935 DSNGGTSGSMSDVE
+935 
-949 AVYDAKKNLPANDFS
+949 
-964 RTGYQW
+964 
-970 AGWNDNAA
+970 
-978 GTGKAYTDSQQVTN
+978 
-992 LTDVSGGN
+992 
-1000 VTLYAQWTPNLYKI
+1000 
-1014 QFDKNRDDA
+1014 
-1023 SGTTASIPMTY
+1023 
-1034 DVSKN
+1034 
-1039 LTANGFSSPSASF
+1039 
-1052 SGWNTKENGTGTAY
+1052 
-1066 RDNESVRNLSA
+1066 
-1077 SPNDIVT
+1077 
-1084 LYAQWSTNTYAV
+1084 
-1096 TFIDGHTNKTI
+1096 
-1107 ATMNVE
+1107 
-1113 YGGTV
+1113 
-1118 TPPAKPTHTGYTAA
+1118 

-1140 VTHNEN
+1140 VTHNES

-1168 MPNQQLRYD
+1168 MPNQQLKYD
-1177 TSVKLDANTFTRT
+1177 KSVRLDANTFTRT
-1190 GYTFTGWKV
+1190 GYTFTGWKG

-1245 TMAPQKMTYGTPTQ
+1245 TMAPQKMTYGTPTR

-1349 TATAWNGD
+1349 TATDWNGD

-1427 TKYNNGQDVSNLTA
+1427 TKYNNGQDISNLTA
-1441 SDGGTVNL
+1441 SDGGTVTL

-1475 VDYGTTVPAPEPPV
+1475 VDYGTTVPVPEPPV

-1504 DMNVTIKYEPIS
+1504 DMSVTI
-1516 YTVEFNGNAENVS
+1516 
-1529 GTTASMNMKY
+1529 
-1539 GAKAN
+1539 
-1544 LTENGYSREG
+1544 
-1554 YDWIGWSKSSDGTGT
+1554 
-1569 KYSNGQE
+1569 
-1576 ISNLSDSDNSTVT
+1576 
-1589 LYACWKIKRCTI
+1589 
-1601 TFIDG
+1601 
-1606 FDNKVISKQEV
+1606 
-1617 DYGTKVPTPKAPEHK
+1617 
-1632 GYKVV
+1632 
-1637 ETDQTATSD
+1637 
-1646 MNVTVKYE
+1646 KYE

-1697 WTGWSMSSNGTGTKY
+1697 WTGWSRSSDGTGTKY
-1712 NNGQEVSNLSDSDN
+1712 SNGQEVSNLSDSDN
-1726 STVTMYAC
+1726 STVTLYAC
-1734 WRIKRCTITFIDGFD
+1734 WKIKRCTITFIDGFD
-1749 NTVISKQEV
+1749 NKVISKQEV
-1758 DYGTKIPAPKAPEH
+1758 DYGTKIPTPKAPEH

-1780 DQTAKSDMNVIVKY
+1780 DQTATSDMNVTVKY

-1806 SSSATGSMPSITMKY
+1806 AGSVTGSMSSITMKY
-1821 DESRNLPS
+1821 DESRNLPA
-1829 NAFKYHGYH
+1829 NAFKYRGYN

-1855 RNLADT
+1855 RNLAET

-1875 SHIAI
+1875 SHIVI

-1892 CKVSNALDNFNQT
+1892 CKVSNALDDLNQT
-1905 SGTPRGSTATP
+1905 SGTPKGSTATP

-1925 YDAHGELISEKETYV
+1925 YDVHGELISEKETYV

-1956 LFARKEFKVVFRG
+1956 LFTRKEFKVIFRG
-1969 QDGTVLSEQVIKYGE
+1969 QDGTVLSEQVVKYGE
-1984 TPKAPEPPV
+1984 TPKTPEPPV

-2004 DISNI
+2004 DISSI

-2029 KNGNENADNANNNN
+2029 KNSNENADNANNNN

-2048 MNNNTDKNSKDS
+2048 MKNNTDKNSKDS

-2082 LAIAAA
+2082 LAIVAA

-2095 AIFRRKR
+2095 AIFRRRR

>member
-1 MMSMKQFERK
+1 
-11 KCRVGGMSGIR
+11 MSGIHR
-22 NNCSHARYFVMSAI
+22 ACNRVRYCIMAAVAC
-36 AILFVLMNIS
+36 LFVAANLS

-51 SNVVQVFRTGVENDA
+51 SGVVNVHRTGIQDA
-66 KSPEIWLDPTYDF
+66 PTTRLWLDPTYDF
-79 LMRNAKFAQS
+79 LIKNATFTQS
-89 GDSYSIDYNTNKI
+89 GSSYRKDASTNKI
-102 YTNSNLGETN
+102 YTYSDVDETN
-112 NDSFTLTW
+112 SDSFTLTW
-120 DIMYNPFDSC
+120 DNASNVTNGKV
-130 YAVLTV
+130 VLTV
-136 SNVTTNRNGSI
+136 SNVLRRGDSYQSSEVV
-147 LSDDTVNNTL
+147 LSDDTSLNSLIFGAGGNNGTCI
-157 VFGSTDGNASSYV
+157 T
-170 SADIKLSFVKRTGEL
+170 ADFRLSFIKSTGEL
-185 ITDKYLLSFKDLGSD
+185 DTETYLLSVKDLGSD
-200 ASVKLLTQPSGD
+200 SSVEFPNDYSGDIYLTADSTLSVKQNPL
-212 VYLTPDSTISITE
+212 YMISTSK
-225 DHTLYSAT
+225 S
-233 RRGTN
+233 TN
-238 PYSSGFATLMR
+238 PYASGFVATMKSGGSFQIAATGASPVTLFDNVGCFYVKSSGDSHVTVSPSVLKAQRKSSAT
-249 GGDSYRVKA
+249 
-258 TKESPVALLDN
+258 
-269 IGAFYIRQ
+269 
-277 DGLNVTCYPD
+277 
-287 IYRGTRKED
+287 
-296 VEVSVTPDKGYKITS
+296 VSAMTFPGYKINT
-311 ATMDGTSVLNG
+311 ATMDGKSVLNG
-322 LMKDLPSDAGYIR
+322 LLTTDEGDGRFLYQ
-335 YRYRIGTLLANH
+335 YRIGTILANH
-347 ILHYK
+347 NIYF
-352 ADPISYVIDFDNN
+352 ASAPVSYVIDFDS
-365 GGEGEMNPI
+365 GGGTGYMNPI
-374 PAVYDTAKRLPSC
+374 PAVYDTAKELPAN
-387 TFTKPDCTFT
+387 TFTKQGCTFK
-397 GWVLEGTSSPIY
+397 GWALEGTSSPIY
-409 RDMESVK
+409 RDGESVK

-429 AQWTVPTCTV
+429 AQWEVPTCTV

-449 MSVVSVIKGNTVMA
+449 ISVVSVNKGSTAMA

-501 IFNKNAAG
+501 IFNKNAAS

-519 EYGTKKTLTANAFS
+519 EYDAKKTLTANAFS
-533 YSGHAFASWTTQPD
+533 YAGHTFASWTTQPN
-547 GTGARYSDMQS
+547 GSGMRYSDMQS

-573 AQWTA
+573 AQWTP
-578 LAYTV
+578 LTYTV
-583 TFVDGYDGSTI
+583 TFRDGYDGSTI
-594 KTAKVS
+594 KTARVS
-600 HGDSVTAPSFPSHI
+600 HGDSVTAPSFPSHV
-614 GYTATGWD
+614 GYTTTGWD

-628 TSNRTITAKYRANTY
+628 TSNRTITAQYRANTY

-655 GDMSSMDM
+655 GDMPSMDM
-663 SYASAKNLTMNS
+663 TYASTKNLTANS

-684 GWNTEANGSGTSYRN
+684 GWNTQADGRGTSYRN

-707 TADNGSIT
+707 TADNGSVT

-745 GSAITAPNAPVHA
+745 GSAITAPNAPEHA

-878 NSVIKTQQVDYG
+878 STVIKTQQVDYG

-908 WNGNYTNITKNTDIT
+908 WNGNYSNITKNIDIT

-935 DSNGGTSGSMSDVE
+935 DSNGGTSGSMSDIE
-949 AVYDAKKNLPANDFS
+949 AVYDAKKSLPANDFS

-978 GTGKAYTDSQQVTN
+978 GTGKAYTDGQQVTN
-992 LTDVSGGN
+992 LTDVSGGK

-1014 QFDKNRDDA
+1014 QFNKNRNDA
-1023 SGTTASIPMTY
+1023 SGTTASISMTY

-1118 TPPAKPTHTGYTAA
+1118 TPPAKPVHTGYTAS

-1140 VTHNEN
+1140 VTHNES

-1168 MPNQQLRYD
+1168 MPNQQLKYD
-1177 TSVKLDANTFTRT
+1177 TSVRLDANTFTRT
-1190 GYTFTGWKV
+1190 GYTFTGWKG

-1245 TMAPQKMTYGTPTQ
+1245 TMAPQKMTYGTPTR

-1349 TATAWNGD
+1349 TATDWNGD
-1357 LTSIIA
+1357 LTSILA

-1376 TVKFNGNAD
+1376 TVKFNGNAE

-1504 DMNVTIKYEPIS
+1504 DMSVTIKYEPIS
-1516 YTVEFNGNAENVS
+1516 YTVEFDGNAENVS

-1576 ISNLSDSDNSTVT
+1576 VSNLSDSDNSTVT

-1606 FDNKVISKQEV
+1606 FDNTVISKQEV
-1617 DYGTKVPTPKAPEHK
+1617 DYGTKIPAPKAPEHK

-1697 WTGWSMSSNGTGTKY
+1697 WAGWSRSPDGTETKY
-1712 NNGQEVSNLSDSDN
+1712 SNGQEVSNLSDSDN
-1726 STVTMYAC
+1726 STVTLYAC
-1734 WRIKRCTITFIDGFD
+1734 WKIKRCTITFIDGFD
-1749 NTVISKQEV
+1749 NKVISKQEV

-1780 DQTAKSDMNVIVKY
+1780 DQTATSDMNVTVKY

-1806 SSSATGSMPSITMKY
+1806 SGSATGSMSSITMKY

-1855 RNLADT
+1855 RNLAET

-1892 CKVSNALDNFNQT
+1892 CKISNALDDFNQT
-1905 SGTPRGSTATP
+1905 SGTPKGSTATP

-1925 YDAHGELISEKETYV
+1925 YDVHGELISEKETYV

-1956 LFARKEFKVVFRG
+1956 LFTRKEFKVVFRG

-1984 TPKAPEPPV
+1984 TPKSPEPPV

-2022 TQEDSGN
+2022 TQEDSGS
-2029 KNGNENADNANNNN
+2029 KNGNENANNANNNN

-2048 MNNNTDKNSKDS
+2048 MNNNIDKNSKDS

-2082 LAIAAA
+2082 LAIVAA
-2088 SISAALA
+2088 SIPAALA
-2095 AIFRRKR
+2095 AIFRRRR

>member
-1 MMSMKQFERK
+1 MQ
-11 KCRVGGMSGIR
+11 
-22 NNCSHARYFVMSAI
+22 
-36 AILFVLMNIS
+36 
-46 ISAFA
+46 
-51 SNVVQVFRTGVENDA
+51 DA
-66 KSPEIWLDPTYDF
+66 PATRLWLDPTYDF
-79 LMRNAKFAQS
+79 LIKNATFAQS
-89 GDSYSIDYNTNKI
+89 GSSYRKDASTNEI
-102 YTNSNLGETN
+102 YTDSAVDETN
-112 NDSFTLTW
+112 SDSFTLTW
-120 DIMYNPFDSC
+120 NNASNVTNGKV
-130 YAVLTV
+130 VLTV
-136 SNVTTNRNGSI
+136 SNVLRRGGDRYPPLSEVV
-147 LSDDTVNNTL
+147 LSDDTSLNSL
-157 VFGSTDGNASSYV
+157 IFGARGSNGSCIT
-170 SADIKLSFVKRTGEL
+170 ADFRLSFIKSTGEL
-185 ITDKYLLSFKDLGSD
+185 DTETYLLSVKDLGSD
-200 ASVKLLTQPSGD
+200 SSVKFPSDYSGD
-212 VYLTPDSTISITE
+212 IYLTADSTLSVKQNPLYMIST
-225 DHTLYSAT
+225 S
-233 RRGTN
+233 RGAN
-238 PYSSGFATLMR
+238 PYASGFA
-249 GGDSYRVKA
+249 A
-258 TKESPVALLDN
+258 TMKSGNSFQIAATQASPVTLFDN
-269 IGAFYIRQ
+269 IGCFYVKSSG
-277 DGLNVTCYPD
+277 DSHVTVSPSVLKAQ
-287 IYRGTRKED
+287 RKSRAT
-296 VEVSVTPDKGYKITS
+296 VMAMTLPGYKVNT

-322 LMKDLPSDAGYIR
+322 LLTTDKGDGRFSYE
-335 YRYRIGTLLANH
+335 YRIGTILANH
-347 ILHYK
+347 NIYF
-352 ADPISYVIDFDNN
+352 ATAPVSYVIDFDS
-365 GGEGEMNPI
+365 GGGTGYMNPI
-374 PAVYDTAKRLPSC
+374 PAVYDTAKELPAN
-387 TFTKPDCTFT
+387 TFTKSGCTFK
-397 GWVLEGTSSPIY
+397 GWALEGTSSPIY
-409 RDMESVK
+409 RDGESVK

-429 AQWTVPTCTV
+429 AQWAVPTCTV

-449 MSVVSVIKGNTVMA
+449 ISVVSVNKGSTAMA
-463 PSYPTYT
+463 PSYQTYT

-491 ARYRPNAYKV
+491 ARYRPNTYKIV
-501 IFNKNAAG
+501 FNKNADG

-519 EYGTKKTLTANAFS
+519 EYDARKTLTANAFS
-533 YSGHAFASWTTQPD
+533 YAGHTFASWTTQPD
-547 GTGARYSDMQS
+547 GSSMRYSDMQS

-573 AQWTA
+573 AQWTP
-578 LAYTV
+578 LTYTV
-583 TFVDGYDGSTI
+583 TFCDGYDGSTI
-594 KTAKVS
+594 KTARVS
-600 HGDSVTAPSFPSHI
+600 HGDSVIAPSFPSHV

-628 TSNRTITAKYRANTY
+628 TSNRTITAQYRANTY

-655 GDMSSMDM
+655 GDMPSMDM
-663 SYASAKNLTMNS
+663 TYASAKNLTANS
-675 YSRTGYTWN
+675 YSRNGYTWN
-684 GWNTEANGSGTSYRN
+684 GWNTQANGSGTPYRN
-699 GQSVSNLV
+699 RQSVSNLM

-715 LYAQWVPNTYT
+715 LYAQWIPNTYT

-745 GSAITAPNAPVHA
+745 GSAITAPNAPEHA

-786 YTVRFD
+786 YTIRFD

-855 GTVTLYAQWSTN
+855 ETVTLYAQWSTN

-908 WNGNYTNITKNTDIT
+908 WNGNYSNITKNIDIT

-929 RYKIKF
+929 RYSIKF

-949 AVYDAKKNLPANDFS
+949 AVYDAKKSLPANNFS

-978 GTGKAYTDSQQVTN
+978 GTGKAYTDGQQVTN
-992 LTDVSGGN
+992 LTDVSGGK

-1014 QFDKNRDDA
+1014 QFDKNRNDA
-1023 SGTTASIPMTY
+1023 FGTTASISMTY

-1118 TPPAKPTHTGYTAA
+1118 TPPAKPVHTGYTAS

-1140 VTHNEN
+1140 VTHNES

-1168 MPNQQLRYD
+1168 MPNQQLKYD
-1177 TSVKLDANTFTRT
+1177 KSVRLDANTFTRT
-1190 GYTFTGWKV
+1190 GYTFTGWKG
-1199 KTGDASYTDRQEVTN
+1199 KTGNASYTDRQEVTN
-1214 LSATDGDTVTL
+1214 LSVTDGDTVTL

-1245 TMAPQKMTYGTPTQ
+1245 TMAPQKMTYGTPTR

-1270 TFSGWRCGDR
+1270 TFSGWRCENR

-1338 SAPSKPKHEGY
+1338 NAPSKPKHEGY
-1349 TATAWNGD
+1349 TATDWNGD

-1427 TKYNNGQDVSNLTA
+1427 TKYNNGQDISNLTA

-1504 DMNVTIKYEPIS
+1504 DMSVTIKYEPIS
-1516 YTVEFNGNAENVS
+1516 YTVRFDGNAANVS

-1554 YDWIGWSKSSDGTGT
+1554 YDWTGWSRSSDGTGT

-1617 DYGTKVPTPKAPEHK
+1617 DYGTKIPTPKAPEHK

-1654 PISYTIRFDGNAANV
+1654 PISYTVEFDGNAVNV

-1697 WTGWSMSSNGTGTKY
+1697 WIGWSMSSDGTGTKY
-1712 NNGQEVSNLSDSDN
+1712 SNGQEVSNLSDSDN

-1734 WRIKRCTITFIDGFD
+1734 WKIKRCTITFIDGFD

-1780 DQTAKSDMNVIVKY
+1780 NQTAKSDMDVTVKY

-1806 SSSATGSMPSITMKY
+1806 SGSATGSMSSITMKY
-1821 DESRNLPS
+1821 AESRNLPA
-1829 NAFKYHGYH
+1829 NAFKYHGYN

-1855 RNLADT
+1855 RNLAET
-1861 DGAVITLNAKWVED
+1861 DGAIVTLNAKWVED

-1880 TYSVKTDDGKGN
+1880 TYSAKTDDGKGN
-1892 CKVSNALDNFNQT
+1892 CKVSNAIDDLNQT
-1905 SGTPRGSTATP
+1905 SGTPKGSTATP
-1916 SEEYDFKGW
+1916 SEEYVFKGW
-1925 YDAHGELISEKETYV
+1925 YDSDGGLISEKETYV
-1940 PQKPGNGK
+1940 PQKPDNGK

-1956 LFARKEFKVVFRG
+1956 LFTRKEFKVVFRG
-1969 QDGTVLSEQVIKYGE
+1969 QDGTVLSEQVVKYGE
-1984 TPKAPEPPV
+1984 TPKTPEPPV

-2009 TGNIDTKPIYEKI
+2009 TGNIETKPIYEKI
-2022 TQEDSGN
+2022 TQEDSSD
-2029 KNGNENADNANNNN
+2029 KNGNENADNSNNSNMNNLGDN

-2048 MNNNTDKNSKDS
+2048 MNNNNSKDS

-2095 AIFRRKR
+2095 AIFRRRR

>member
-1 MMSMKQFERK
+1 MKKSERK
-11 KCRVGGMSGIR
+11 TCRASGGGKNGIR
-22 NNCSHARYFVMSAI
+22 RACNRVRYCIMATVAF
-36 AILFVLMNIS
+36 LFVAANLS

-51 SNVVQVFRTGVENDA
+51 SGVVNVHRTGIQDA
-66 KSPEIWLDPTYDF
+66 PTTRLWLDPTYDF
-79 LMRNAKFAQS
+79 LIKNATFAQS
-89 GDSYSIDYNTNKI
+89 GSSYRKDASTNKI
-102 YTNSNLGETN
+102 YTDSAVDETN
-112 NDSFTLTW
+112 SDSFTLTW
-120 DIMYNPFDSC
+120 NNVSNVTNGKV
-130 YAVLTV
+130 VLTV
-136 SNVTTNRNGSI
+136 SNVLRRGGDRYPPLSEVV
-147 LSDDTVNNTL
+147 LSDDTSLNSLIFGAGGNN
-157 VFGSTDGNASSYV
+157 GSCIT
-170 SADIKLSFVKRTGEL
+170 ADFKLSFIKNTGEL
-185 ITDKYLLSFKDLGSD
+185 DTETYLLSVKDLGPDSSVEFPND
-200 ASVKLLTQPSGD
+200 YSGDIYLTADSTLSVKQNPL
-212 VYLTPDSTISITE
+212 YMISTSK
-225 DHTLYSAT
+225 S
-233 RRGTN
+233 TN
-238 PYSSGFATLMR
+238 PYASGFVATMKSGGSFQIAATGASPVTLFDNVGCFYVKSSGDSHVTVSPSVLKAQRKSSAT
-249 GGDSYRVKA
+249 
-258 TKESPVALLDN
+258 
-269 IGAFYIRQ
+269 
-277 DGLNVTCYPD
+277 
-287 IYRGTRKED
+287 
-296 VEVSVTPDKGYKITS
+296 VSAMTFPGYKINT
-311 ATMDGTSVLNG
+311 ATMDGKSVLNG
-322 LMKDLPSDAGYIR
+322 LLTTDEGDGRFLYQ
-335 YRYRIGTLLANH
+335 YRIGTILANH
-347 ILHYK
+347 NIYF
-352 ADPISYVIDFDNN
+352 ASAPVSYVIDFDS
-365 GGEGEMNPI
+365 GGGTGYMNPI
-374 PAVYDTAKRLPSC
+374 PAVYDTAKELPAN
-387 TFTKPDCTFT
+387 TFTKQGCTFK
-397 GWVLEGTSSPIY
+397 GWALEGTSSPIY
-409 RDMESVK
+409 RDGESVK

-429 AQWTVPTCTV
+429 AQWEVPTCTV

-449 MSVVSVIKGNTVMA
+449 ISVVSVNKGSTAMA

-479 SLDNITTDTVIT
+479 SLDSITTDTVIT
-491 ARYRPNAYKV
+491 ARYRPNTYKI

-519 EYGTKKTLTANAFS
+519 EYDAKKTLTANAFS
-533 YSGHAFASWTTQPD
+533 YAGHTFALWTTQPD
-547 GTGARYSDMQS
+547 GSGMRYSDMQS

-573 AQWTA
+573 AKWTP
-578 LAYTV
+578 LTYTV
-583 TFVDGYDGSTI
+583 TFRDGYDGSTI
-594 KTAKVS
+594 KTARVS
-600 HGDSVTAPSFPSHI
+600 HGDSVTEPSFPSHI

-628 TSNRTITAKYRANTY
+628 TSNRTITANYRANTY

-655 GDMSSMDM
+655 GDMPSMDM
-663 SYASAKNLTMNS
+663 TYASTKNLTANS

-684 GWNTEANGSGTSYRN
+684 GWNTQADGRGTPYLNR
-699 GQSVSNLV
+699 QSVSNLV
-707 TADNGSIT
+707 TADNGSVT

-745 GSAITAPNAPVHA
+745 GSAITAPNAPEHA

-763 GWDKTPGN
+763 GWDKTPGS

-903 YTASE
+903 YTAS
-908 WNGNYTNITKNTDIT
+908 
-923 VNYSPN
+923 
-929 RYKIKF
+929 
-935 DSNGGTSGSMSDVE
+935 
-949 AVYDAKKNLPANDFS
+949 
-964 RTGYQW
+964 
-970 AGWNDNAA
+970 
-978 GTGKAYTDSQQVTN
+978 
-992 LTDVSGGN
+992 
-1000 VTLYAQWTPNLYKI
+1000 
-1014 QFDKNRDDA
+1014 
-1023 SGTTASIPMTY
+1023 
-1034 DVSKN
+1034 
-1039 LTANGFSSPSASF
+1039 
-1052 SGWNTKENGTGTAY
+1052 
-1066 RDNESVRNLSA
+1066 
-1077 SPNDIVT
+1077 
-1084 LYAQWSTNTYAV
+1084 
-1096 TFIDGHTNKTI
+1096 
-1107 ATMNVE
+1107 
-1113 YGGTV
+1113 
-1118 TPPAKPTHTGYTAA
+1118 

-1140 VTHNEN
+1140 VTHNES

-1168 MPNQQLRYD
+1168 MPNQQLKYD
-1177 TSVKLDANTFTRT
+1177 KSVRLDANTFTRT
-1190 GYTFTGWKV
+1190 GYTFTGWKG

-1245 TMAPQKMTYGTPTQ
+1245 TMAPQKMTYGTPTR

-1349 TATAWNGD
+1349 TATDWNGD

-1427 TKYNNGQDVSNLTA
+1427 TKYNNGQDISNLTA
-1441 SDGGTVNL
+1441 SDGGTVTL

-1475 VDYGTTVPAPEPPV
+1475 VDYGTTVPVPEPPV

-1504 DMNVTIKYEPIS
+1504 DMSVTI
-1516 YTVEFNGNAENVS
+1516 
-1529 GTTASMNMKY
+1529 
-1539 GAKAN
+1539 
-1544 LTENGYSREG
+1544 
-1554 YDWIGWSKSSDGTGT
+1554 
-1569 KYSNGQE
+1569 
-1576 ISNLSDSDNSTVT
+1576 
-1589 LYACWKIKRCTI
+1589 
-1601 TFIDG
+1601 
-1606 FDNKVISKQEV
+1606 
-1617 DYGTKVPTPKAPEHK
+1617 
-1632 GYKVV
+1632 
-1637 ETDQTATSD
+1637 
-1646 MNVTVKYE
+1646 KYE

-1697 WTGWSMSSNGTGTKY
+1697 WTGWSRSSDGTGTKY
-1712 NNGQEVSNLSDSDN
+1712 SNGQEVSNLSDSDN
-1726 STVTMYAC
+1726 STVTLYAC
-1734 WRIKRCTITFIDGFD
+1734 WKIKRCTITFIDGFD
-1749 NTVISKQEV
+1749 NKVISKQEV
-1758 DYGTKIPAPKAPEH
+1758 DYGTKIPTPKAPEH

-1780 DQTAKSDMNVIVKY
+1780 DQTATSDMNVTVKY

-1806 SSSATGSMPSITMKY
+1806 AGSVTGSMSSITMKY
-1821 DESRNLPS
+1821 DESRNLPA
-1829 NAFKYHGYH
+1829 NAFKYRGYN

-1855 RNLADT
+1855 RNLAET

-1875 SHIAI
+1875 SHIVI

-1892 CKVSNALDNFNQT
+1892 CKVSNALDDLNQT
-1905 SGTPRGSTATP
+1905 SGTPKGSTATP

-1925 YDAHGELISEKETYV
+1925 YDVHGELISEKETYV

-1956 LFARKEFKVVFRG
+1956 LFTRKEFKVIFRG
-1969 QDGTVLSEQVIKYGE
+1969 QDGTVLSEQVVKYGE
-1984 TPKAPEPPV
+1984 TPKTPEPPV

-2004 DISNI
+2004 DISSI

-2029 KNGNENADNANNNN
+2029 KNSNENADNANNNN

-2082 LAIAAA
+2082 LAIVAA

-2095 AIFRRKR
+2095 AIFRRRR

>member
-1 MMSMKQFERK
+1 MAAVAF
-11 KCRVGGMSGIR
+11 
-22 NNCSHARYFVMSAI
+22 
-36 AILFVLMNIS
+36 LFVAANLS

-51 SNVVQVFRTGVENDA
+51 SGVVNVHRTGMQDA
-66 KSPEIWLDPTYDF
+66 PATRLWLDPTYDF
-79 LMRNAKFAQS
+79 LIKNATFAQS
-89 GDSYSIDYNTNKI
+89 GSSYRKDASTNEI
-102 YTNSNLGETN
+102 YTDSAVDETN
-112 NDSFTLTW
+112 SDSFTLTW
-120 DIMYNPFDSC
+120 NNASNVTNGKV
-130 YAVLTV
+130 VLTV
-136 SNVTTNRNGSI
+136 SNVLRRGGDRYPPLSEVV
-147 LSDDTVNNTL
+147 LSDDTSLNSL
-157 VFGSTDGNASSYV
+157 IFGARGSNGSCIT
-170 SADIKLSFVKRTGEL
+170 ADFRLSFIKSTGEL
-185 ITDKYLLSFKDLGSD
+185 DTETYLLSVKDLGSD
-200 ASVKLLTQPSGD
+200 SSVKFPSDYSGD
-212 VYLTPDSTISITE
+212 IYLTADSTLSVKQNPLYMIST
-225 DHTLYSAT
+225 S
-233 RRGTN
+233 RGAN
-238 PYSSGFATLMR
+238 PYASGFA
-249 GGDSYRVKA
+249 A
-258 TKESPVALLDN
+258 TMKSGNSFQIAATQASPVTLFDN
-269 IGAFYIRQ
+269 IGCFYVKSSG
-277 DGLNVTCYPD
+277 DSHVTVSPSVLKAQ
-287 IYRGTRKED
+287 RKSRAT
-296 VEVSVTPDKGYKITS
+296 VMAMTLPGYKVNT

-322 LMKDLPSDAGYIR
+322 LLTTDKGDGRFSYE
-335 YRYRIGTLLANH
+335 YRIGTILANH
-347 ILHYK
+347 NIYF
-352 ADPISYVIDFDNN
+352 ATAPVSYVIDFDS
-365 GGEGEMNPI
+365 GGGTGYMNPI
-374 PAVYDTAKRLPSC
+374 PAVYDTAKELPAN
-387 TFTKPDCTFT
+387 TFTKSGCTFK
-397 GWVLEGTSSPIY
+397 GWALEGTSSPIY
-409 RDMESVK
+409 RDGESVK

-429 AQWTVPTCTV
+429 AQWAVPTCTV

-449 MSVVSVIKGNTVMA
+449 ISVVSVNKGSTAMA
-463 PSYPTYT
+463 PSYQTYT

-491 ARYRPNAYKV
+491 ARYRPNTYKIV
-501 IFNKNAAG
+501 FNKNADG

-519 EYGTKKTLTANAFS
+519 EYDARKTLTANAFS
-533 YSGHAFASWTTQPD
+533 YAGHTFASWTTQPD
-547 GTGARYSDMQS
+547 GSSMRYSDMQS

-573 AQWTA
+573 AQWTP
-578 LAYTV
+578 LTYTV
-583 TFVDGYDGSTI
+583 TFCDGYDGSTI
-594 KTAKVS
+594 KTARVS
-600 HGDSVTAPSFPSHI
+600 HGDSVIAPSFPSHV

-628 TSNRTITAKYRANTY
+628 TSNRTITAQYRANTY

-655 GDMSSMDM
+655 GDMPSMDM
-663 SYASAKNLTMNS
+663 TYASAKNLTANS
-675 YSRTGYTWN
+675 YSRNGYTWN
-684 GWNTEANGSGTSYRN
+684 GWNTQANGSGTPYRN
-699 GQSVSNLV
+699 RQSVSNLM

-715 LYAQWVPNTYT
+715 LYAQWIPNTYT

-745 GSAITAPNAPVHA
+745 GSAITAPNAPEHA

-786 YTVRFD
+786 YTIRFD

-855 GTVTLYAQWSTN
+855 ETVTLYAQWSTN

-908 WNGNYTNITKNTDIT
+908 WNGNYSNITKNIDIT

-929 RYKIKF
+929 RYSIKF

-949 AVYDAKKNLPANDFS
+949 AVYDAKKSLPANNFS

-978 GTGKAYTDSQQVTN
+978 GTGKAYTDGQQVTN
-992 LTDVSGGN
+992 LTDVSGGK

-1014 QFDKNRDDA
+1014 QFDKNRNDA
-1023 SGTTASIPMTY
+1023 FGTTASISMTY

-1118 TPPAKPTHTGYTAA
+1118 TPPAKPVHTGYTAS

-1140 VTHNEN
+1140 VTHNES

-1168 MPNQQLRYD
+1168 MPNQQLKYD
-1177 TSVKLDANTFTRT
+1177 KSVRLDANTFTRT
-1190 GYTFTGWKV
+1190 GYTFTGWKG
-1199 KTGDASYTDRQEVTN
+1199 KTGNASYTDRQEVTN
-1214 LSATDGDTVTL
+1214 LSVTDGDTVTL

-1245 TMAPQKMTYGTPTQ
+1245 TMAPQKMTYGTPTR

-1270 TFSGWRCGDR
+1270 TFSGWRCENR

-1338 SAPSKPKHEGY
+1338 NAPSKPKHEGY
-1349 TATAWNGD
+1349 TATDWNGD

-1427 TKYNNGQDVSNLTA
+1427 TKYNNGQDISNLTA

-1504 DMNVTIKYEPIS
+1504 DMSVTIKYEPIS
-1516 YTVEFNGNAENVS
+1516 YTVRFDGNAANVS

-1554 YDWIGWSKSSDGTGT
+1554 YDWTGWSRSSDGTGT

-1617 DYGTKVPTPKAPEHK
+1617 DYGTKIPTPKAPEHK

-1654 PISYTIRFDGNAANV
+1654 PISYTVEFDGNAVNV

-1697 WTGWSMSSNGTGTKY
+1697 WIGWSMSSDGTGTKY
-1712 NNGQEVSNLSDSDN
+1712 SNGQEVSNLSDSDN

-1734 WRIKRCTITFIDGFD
+1734 WKIKRCTITFIDGFD

-1780 DQTAKSDMNVIVKY
+1780 NQTAKSDMDVTVKY

-1806 SSSATGSMPSITMKY
+1806 SGSATGSMSSITMKY
-1821 DESRNLPS
+1821 AESRNLPA
-1829 NAFKYHGYH
+1829 NAFKYHGYN

-1855 RNLADT
+1855 RNLAET
-1861 DGAVITLNAKWVED
+1861 DGAIVTLNAKWVED

-1880 TYSVKTDDGKGN
+1880 TYSAKTDDGKGN
-1892 CKVSNALDNFNQT
+1892 CKVSNAIDDLNQT
-1905 SGTPRGSTATP
+1905 SGTPKGSTATP
-1916 SEEYDFKGW
+1916 SEEYVFKGW
-1925 YDAHGELISEKETYV
+1925 YDSDGGLISEKETYV
-1940 PQKPGNGK
+1940 PQKPDNGK

-1956 LFARKEFKVVFRG
+1956 LFTRKEFKVVFRG
-1969 QDGTVLSEQVIKYGE
+1969 QDGTVLSEQVVKYGE
-1984 TPKAPEPPV
+1984 TPKTPEPPV

-2009 TGNIDTKPIYEKI
+2009 TGNIETKPIYEKI
-2022 TQEDSGN
+2022 TQEDSSD
-2029 KNGNENADNANNNN
+2029 KNGNENADNSNNSNMNNLGDN

-2048 MNNNTDKNSKDS
+2048 MNNNNSKDS

-2095 AIFRRKR
+2095 AIFRRRR

>member
-1 MMSMKQFERK
+1 MATVAF
-11 KCRVGGMSGIR
+11 
-22 NNCSHARYFVMSAI
+22 
-36 AILFVLMNIS
+36 LFVAANLS

-51 SNVVQVFRTGVENDA
+51 SGVVNVHRTGIQDA
-66 KSPEIWLDPTYDF
+66 PTTRLWLDPTYDF
-79 LMRNAKFAQS
+79 LIKNATFAQS
-89 GDSYSIDYNTNKI
+89 GSSYRKDASTNKI
-102 YTNSNLGETN
+102 YTDSAVDETN
-112 NDSFTLTW
+112 SDSFTLTW
-120 DIMYNPFDSC
+120 NNVSNVTNGKV
-130 YAVLTV
+130 VLTV
-136 SNVTTNRNGSI
+136 SNVLRRGGDRYPPLSEVV
-147 LSDDTVNNTL
+147 LSDDTSLNSLIFGAGGNN
-157 VFGSTDGNASSYV
+157 GSCIT
-170 SADIKLSFVKRTGEL
+170 ADFKLSFIKNTGEL
-185 ITDKYLLSFKDLGSD
+185 DTETYLLSVKDLGPDSSVEFPND
-200 ASVKLLTQPSGD
+200 YSGDIYLTADSTLSVKQNPL
-212 VYLTPDSTISITE
+212 YMISTSK
-225 DHTLYSAT
+225 S
-233 RRGTN
+233 TN
-238 PYSSGFATLMR
+238 PYASGFVATMKSGGSFQIAATGASPVTLFDNVGCFYVKSSGDSHVTVSPSVLKAQRKSSAT
-249 GGDSYRVKA
+249 
-258 TKESPVALLDN
+258 
-269 IGAFYIRQ
+269 
-277 DGLNVTCYPD
+277 
-287 IYRGTRKED
+287 
-296 VEVSVTPDKGYKITS
+296 VSAMTFPGYKINT
-311 ATMDGTSVLNG
+311 ATMDGKSVLNG
-322 LMKDLPSDAGYIR
+322 LLTTDEGDGRFLYQ
-335 YRYRIGTLLANH
+335 YRIGTILANH
-347 ILHYK
+347 NIYF
-352 ADPISYVIDFDNN
+352 ASAPVSYVIDFDS
-365 GGEGEMNPI
+365 GGGTGYMNPI
-374 PAVYDTAKRLPSC
+374 PAVYDTAKELPAN
-387 TFTKPDCTFT
+387 TFTKQGCTFK
-397 GWVLEGTSSPIY
+397 GWALEGTSSPIY
-409 RDMESVK
+409 RDGESVK

-429 AQWTVPTCTV
+429 AQWEVPTCTV

-449 MSVVSVIKGNTVMA
+449 ISVVSVNKGSTAMA

-479 SLDNITTDTVIT
+479 SLDSITTDTVIT
-491 ARYRPNAYKV
+491 ARYRPNTYKI
-501 IFNKNAAG
+501 IFNKNAAD

-519 EYGTKKTLTANAFS
+519 EYDAKKTLTANAFS
-533 YSGHAFASWTTQPD
+533 YAGHTFALWTTQPD
-547 GTGARYSDMQS
+547 GSGMRYSDMQS

-573 AQWTA
+573 AKWTP
-578 LAYTV
+578 LTYTV
-583 TFVDGYDGSTI
+583 TFRDGYDGSTI
-594 KTAKVS
+594 KTARVS
-600 HGDSVTAPSFPSHI
+600 HGDSVTEPSFPSHI

-628 TSNRTITAKYRANTY
+628 TSNRTITANYRANTY

-655 GDMSSMDM
+655 GDMPSMDM
-663 SYASAKNLTMNS
+663 TYASTKNLTANS

-684 GWNTEANGSGTSYRN
+684 GWNTQADGRGTSYLNR
-699 GQSVSNLV
+699 QSVSNLV
-707 TADNGSIT
+707 TADNGSVT

-745 GSAITAPNAPVHA
+745 GSAITAPNAPEHA

-763 GWDKTPGN
+763 GWDKTPGS

-903 YTASE
+903 YTAS
-908 WNGNYTNITKNTDIT
+908 
-923 VNYSPN
+923 
-929 RYKIKF
+929 
-935 DSNGGTSGSMSDVE
+935 
-949 AVYDAKKNLPANDFS
+949 
-964 RTGYQW
+964 
-970 AGWNDNAA
+970 
-978 GTGKAYTDSQQVTN
+978 
-992 LTDVSGGN
+992 
-1000 VTLYAQWTPNLYKI
+1000 
-1014 QFDKNRDDA
+1014 
-1023 SGTTASIPMTY
+1023 
-1034 DVSKN
+1034 
-1039 LTANGFSSPSASF
+1039 
-1052 SGWNTKENGTGTAY
+1052 
-1066 RDNESVRNLSA
+1066 
-1077 SPNDIVT
+1077 
-1084 LYAQWSTNTYAV
+1084 
-1096 TFIDGHTNKTI
+1096 
-1107 ATMNVE
+1107 
-1113 YGGTV
+1113 
-1118 TPPAKPTHTGYTAA
+1118 

-1140 VTHNEN
+1140 VTHNES

-1168 MPNQQLRYD
+1168 MPNQQLKYD
-1177 TSVKLDANTFTRT
+1177 KSVRLDANTFTRT
-1190 GYTFTGWKV
+1190 GYTFTGWKG

-1245 TMAPQKMTYGTPTQ
+1245 TMAPQKMTYGTPTR

-1349 TATAWNGD
+1349 TATDWNGD

-1427 TKYNNGQDVSNLTA
+1427 TKYNNGQDISNLTA
-1441 SDGGTVNL
+1441 SDGGTVTL

-1475 VDYGTTVPAPEPPV
+1475 VDYGTTVPVPEPPV

-1504 DMNVTIKYEPIS
+1504 DMSVTI
-1516 YTVEFNGNAENVS
+1516 
-1529 GTTASMNMKY
+1529 
-1539 GAKAN
+1539 
-1544 LTENGYSREG
+1544 
-1554 YDWIGWSKSSDGTGT
+1554 
-1569 KYSNGQE
+1569 
-1576 ISNLSDSDNSTVT
+1576 
-1589 LYACWKIKRCTI
+1589 
-1601 TFIDG
+1601 
-1606 FDNKVISKQEV
+1606 
-1617 DYGTKVPTPKAPEHK
+1617 
-1632 GYKVV
+1632 
-1637 ETDQTATSD
+1637 
-1646 MNVTVKYE
+1646 KYE

-1697 WTGWSMSSNGTGTKY
+1697 WTGWSRSSDGTGTKY
-1712 NNGQEVSNLSDSDN
+1712 SNRQEVSNLSDSDN
-1726 STVTMYAC
+1726 STVTLYAC
-1734 WRIKRCTITFIDGFD
+1734 WKIKRCTITFIDGFD
-1749 NTVISKQEV
+1749 NKVISKQEV
-1758 DYGTKIPAPKAPEH
+1758 DYGTKIPTPKAPEH

-1780 DQTAKSDMNVIVKY
+1780 DQTATSDMNVTVKY

-1806 SSSATGSMPSITMKY
+1806 AGSVTGSMSSITMKY
-1821 DESRNLPS
+1821 DESRNLPA
-1829 NAFKYHGYH
+1829 NAFKYRGYN

-1855 RNLADT
+1855 RNLAET

-1875 SHIAI
+1875 SHIVI

-1892 CKVSNALDNFNQT
+1892 CKVSNALDDLNQT
-1905 SGTPRGSTATP
+1905 SGTPKGSTATP

-1925 YDAHGELISEKETYV
+1925 YDVHGELISEKETYV

-1956 LFARKEFKVVFRG
+1956 LFTRKEFKVIFRG
-1969 QDGTVLSEQVIKYGE
+1969 QDGTVLSEQVVKYGE
-1984 TPKAPEPPV
+1984 TPKTPEPPV

-2004 DISNI
+2004 DISSI
-2009 TGNIDTKPIYEKI
+2009 TENIDTKPIYEKI

-2029 KNGNENADNANNNN
+2029 KNSNENADNANNNN

-2082 LAIAAA
+2082 LAIVAA

-2095 AIFRRKR
+2095 AIFRRRR

>member
-1 MMSMKQFERK
+1 MKQLERK
-11 KCRVGGMSGIR
+11 KCRGGGMSGMHR
-22 NNCSHARYFVMSAI
+22 ACNRVRYCIMAAVAF
-36 AILFVLMNIS
+36 LFVAANLS

-51 SNVVQVFRTGVENDA
+51 SGVVNVHRTGIQDA
-66 KSPEIWLDPTYDF
+66 PTTRLWLDPTYDF
-79 LMRNAKFAQS
+79 LIKNATFAQS
-89 GDSYSIDYNTNKI
+89 GSSYRKDASTNKI
-102 YTNSNLGETN
+102 YTYSDVDETN
-112 NDSFTLTW
+112 SDSFTLTW
-120 DIMYNPFDSC
+120 DNASNVINGKV
-130 YAVLTV
+130 VLTV
-136 SNVTTNRNGSI
+136 SNVLRRGNSYQSSEVV
-147 LSDDTVNNTL
+147 LSDDTSLNSLIFGAGGNNGTCI
-157 VFGSTDGNASSYV
+157 T
-170 SADIKLSFVKRTGEL
+170 ADFRLSFIKSTGEL
-185 ITDKYLLSFKDLGSD
+185 DTETYLLSVKDLGSD
-200 ASVKLLTQPSGD
+200 SSVEFPNDYSGDIYLTADSTLSVKQNP
-212 VYLTPDSTISITE
+212 
-225 DHTLYSAT
+225 LYMIPTSKS
-233 RRGTN
+233 TN
-238 PYSSGFATLMR
+238 PYASGFVATMKSGGSFQIAATGASPVTLFDNVGCFYVKSSGDSHVTVSPSVLKAQRKSSAT
-249 GGDSYRVKA
+249 
-258 TKESPVALLDN
+258 
-269 IGAFYIRQ
+269 
-277 DGLNVTCYPD
+277 
-287 IYRGTRKED
+287 
-296 VEVSVTPDKGYKITS
+296 VSAMTFPGYKINT
-311 ATMDGTSVLNG
+311 ATMDGKSVLNG
-322 LMKDLPSDAGYIR
+322 LLTTDEGDGRFLYQ
-335 YRYRIGTLLANH
+335 YRIGTILANH
-347 ILHYK
+347 NIYF
-352 ADPISYVIDFDNN
+352 ASAPVSYVIDFDS
-365 GGEGEMNPI
+365 GGGTGYMNPI
-374 PAVYDTAKRLPSC
+374 PVVYDTAKELPAN
-387 TFTKPDCTFT
+387 TFTKQGCTFK
-397 GWVLEGTSSPIY
+397 GWALEGTSSPIY
-409 RDMESVK
+409 RDGESVK

-429 AQWTVPTCTV
+429 AQWAVPTCTV

-449 MSVVSVIKGNTVMA
+449 MSVVSVNKGSTAMA

-491 ARYRPNAYKV
+491 ARYRPNTYKI

-519 EYGTKKTLTANAFS
+519 EYDAKKTLTSNAFS
-533 YSGHAFASWTTQPD
+533 YAGHTFASWTTQPD
-547 GTGARYSDMQS
+547 GSGMCYSDMQS

-573 AQWTA
+573 AKWTP
-578 LAYTV
+578 LTYTV
-583 TFVDGYDGSTI
+583 TFRDGYDGSTI
-594 KTAKVS
+594 KTARVS
-600 HGDSVTAPSFPSHI
+600 HGDSVTAPSFPSHV

-628 TSNRTITAKYRANTY
+628 TSNRTITANYRANTY
-643 RIVFDRNADDAT
+643 HIVFDRNADDAT
-655 GDMSSMDM
+655 GDMPSMDM
-663 SYASAKNLTMNS
+663 TYASAKNLTANS

-684 GWNTEANGSGTSYRN
+684 GWNTQADGRGISYRN
-699 GQSVSNLV
+699 RQSVSNLV
-707 TADNGSIT
+707 TADNGSVT
-715 LYAQWVPNTYT
+715 LYAQWIPNTYT

-745 GSAITAPNAPVHA
+745 GSAITAPNAPEHA

-929 RYKIKF
+929 KYNIKF

-970 AGWNDNAA
+970 SGWNDNAA
-978 GTGKAYTDSQQVTN
+978 GTGKAYTDGQQVTN

-1014 QFDKNRDDA
+1014 QFNKNRNDA

-1052 SGWNTKENGTGTAY
+1052 SGWNTKENGTGIAY
-1066 RDNESVRNLSA
+1066 RDNESVKNLSA

-1084 LYAQWSTNTYAV
+1084 LYAQWSTNTYTV

-1113 YGGTV
+1113 YSGTV
-1118 TPPAKPTHTGYTAA
+1118 TPPAKPAHTGYTAA

-1140 VTHNEN
+1140 VTHNES

-1168 MPNQQLRYD
+1168 MPKQQLKYD
-1177 TSVKLDANTFTRT
+1177 KSVKLDANTFTRT
-1190 GYTFTGWKV
+1190 GYTFTGWKD
-1199 KTGDASYTDRQEVTN
+1199 KSGDTSYTDRQEVTN

-1245 TMAPQKMTYGTPTQ
+1245 TMAPQKMTYGTPTR

-1287 DSEEVSNLVA
+1287 DSAEVSNLVA

-1312 DVSVTFVDGH
+1312 DVSVTFVDGY

-1349 TATAWNGD
+1349 TATDWNGD

-1376 TVKFNGNAD
+1376 TVKFNRNAD

-1427 TKYNNGQDVSNLTA
+1427 TKYNNGQDISNLTA
-1441 SDGGTVNL
+1441 SDGGTVTL

-1504 DMNVTIKYEPIS
+1504 DMSVTIKYEPIS
-1516 YTVEFNGNAENVS
+1516 YTVRFDGNAANVS

-1554 YDWIGWSKSSDGTGT
+1554 YDWAGWSRSPDGTGT

-1576 ISNLSDSDNSTVT
+1576 VSNLSDSDNSTVT

-1617 DYGTKVPTPKAPEHK
+1617 DYGTKIPAPKAPEHK

-1654 PISYTIRFDGNAANV
+1654 PISYT
-1669 SGTTASMNM
+1669 
-1678 KYGAKANLTENG
+1678 
-1690 YSREGYD
+1690 
-1697 WTGWSMSSNGTGTKY
+1697 
-1712 NNGQEVSNLSDSDN
+1712 
-1726 STVTMYAC
+1726 
-1734 WRIKRCTITFIDGFD
+1734 
-1749 NTVISKQEV
+1749 
-1758 DYGTKIPAPKAPEH
+1758 
-1772 KGYKVVET
+1772 
-1780 DQTAKSDMNVIVKY
+1780 
-1794 EPISYTVRFNGN
+1794 VRFNGN
-1806 SSSATGSMPSITMKY
+1806 AGSVTGSMSSITMKY
-1821 DESRNLPS
+1821 DESRNLPA
-1829 NAFKYHGYH
+1829 NAFKYRGYN

-1855 RNLADT
+1855 RNLAET

-1892 CKVSNALDNFNQT
+1892 CKVSNALDDINQT
-1905 SGTPRGSTATP
+1905 SGTPKGSTATP

-1925 YDAHGELISEKETYV
+1925 YDVHGELISEKETYV
-1940 PQKPGNGK
+1940 PQKPDNGK

-1956 LFARKEFKVVFRG
+1956 LFTRKEFKVVFRG
-1969 QDGTVLSEQVIKYGE
+1969 QDGTVLSEQVVKYGE
-1984 TPKAPEPPV
+1984 MPKTPEPPV

-2029 KNGNENADNANNNN
+2029 KNGNENADNANNSN

-2048 MNNNTDKNSKDS
+2048 MNNNIDKTSKDS

-2082 LAIAAA
+2082 LVIAAA

-2095 AIFRRKR
+2095 AIFRRRR

>member
-1 MMSMKQFERK
+1 MRK
-11 KCRVGGMSGIR
+11 NEWKIRRAGGGGRNGIR
-22 NNCSHARYFVMSAI
+22 RVCNRVRYCIMASVAF
-36 AILFVLMNIS
+36 LFVAANLS

-51 SNVVQVFRTGVENDA
+51 SSVVNVHRTGMQDA
-66 KSPEIWLDPTYDF
+66 PSTRLWLDPTYDF
-79 LMRNAKFAQS
+79 LIKNATFAQS
-89 GDSYSIDYNTNKI
+89 GSSYRKDSSTNKI
-102 YTNSNLGETN
+102 YTNRAIGETN
-112 NDSFTLTW
+112 SDSFTLTW
-120 DIMYNPFDSC
+120 NNASNVSSFKGKV
-130 YAVLTV
+130 VLTV
-136 SNVTTNRNGSI
+136 SNVITNRNGSI
-147 LSDDTVNNTL
+147 LSDDTALNSL
-157 VFGSTDGNASSYV
+157 IFGSADGHTSSYV
-170 SADIKLSFVKRTGEL
+170 KADFKLSFINESGSLNTE
-185 ITDKYLLSFKDLGSD
+185 TYLLSFKDLGTD
-200 ASVKLLTQPSGD
+200 ASVKLLNDYSGD
-212 VYLTPDSTISITE
+212 VYLTADSTLSVTQRS
-225 DHTLYSAT
+225 TLYSAT
-233 RRGTN
+233 AKGTN
-238 PYSSGFATLMR
+238 PYTSGFAATMTS
-249 GGDSYRVKA
+249 GDSFQITA
-258 TKESPVALLDN
+258 TKESPVPLMDN
-269 IGAFYIRQ
+269 IGCFYVKSTG
-277 DGLNVTCYPD
+277 DSHVTVSPSVLKAQ
-287 IYRGTRKED
+287 RKSRAT
-296 VEVSVTPDKGYKITS
+296 VMAMTLPGYKVNT

-322 LMKDLPSDAGYIR
+322 LLTTDKGDGRFSYE
-335 YRYRIGTLLANH
+335 YRIGTILANH
-347 ILHYK
+347 NIYF
-352 ADPISYVIDFDNN
+352 ASAPVSYVIDFD
-365 GGEGEMNPI
+365 GGGGTGYMNPI
-374 PAVYDTAKRLPSC
+374 PAVYDTPKELPAN
-387 TFTKPDCTFT
+387 TFTKSGCTFR
-397 GWVLEGTSSPIY
+397 GWALEGTSSPIY
-409 RDMESVK
+409 RDGESVK

-429 AQWTVPTCTV
+429 AQWAVPTCTV

-449 MSVVSVIKGNTVMA
+449 ISVVSVNKGSTAMA
-463 PSYPTYT
+463 PSYPAYT

-479 SLDNITTDTVIT
+479 SLDSITTDTVIT
-491 ARYRPNAYKV
+491 ARYRPNTYEIV
-501 IFNKNAAG
+501 FNKNADG

-519 EYGTKKTLTANAFS
+519 EYDARKTLTANAFS
-533 YSGHAFASWTTQPD
+533 YAGHTFASWTTQPD
-547 GTGARYSDMQS
+547 GSGMRYSDMQS

-573 AQWTA
+573 AQWTP
-578 LAYTV
+578 LTYTV
-583 TFVDGYDGSTI
+583 TFRDGYDGSTI
-594 KTAKVS
+594 KTARVS
-600 HGDSVTAPSFPSHI
+600 HGDSVTAPSFPAHV

-628 TSNRTITAKYRANTY
+628 TSNRTITAQYRANTY

-655 GDMSSMDM
+655 GDMPSMDM
-663 SYASAKNLTMNS
+663 TYASAKNLTANS

-684 GWNTEANGSGTSYRN
+684 GWNTQADGRGTSYRN
-699 GQSVSNLV
+699 RQSVSNLV

-715 LYAQWVPNTYT
+715 LYAQWTPNTYT
-726 IKFVDGHD
+726 VKFVDGHD

-745 GSAITAPNAPVHA
+745 GSAITAPNAPEHA

-763 GWDKTPGN
+763 GWDKTLGN

-801 MSDQQMAYGTAKK
+801 MSNQQMAYGTAKK

-835 GSGKSYKDEESVS
+835 GSGKSYKDEESVR

-855 GTVTLYAQWSTN
+855 GVVTLYAQWSTN

-878 NSVIKTQQVDYG
+878 NTVIKTQQVDYG

-908 WNGNYTNITKNTDIT
+908 WNGNYSNITKNTDIT

-929 RYKIKF
+929 RYRIKF

-949 AVYDAKKNLPANDFS
+949 AVYDAKKSLPANDFS

-978 GTGKAYTDSQQVTN
+978 GTGKAYTDGQQVTN

-1014 QFDKNRDDA
+1014 QFDKNRNDA
-1023 SGTTASIPMTY
+1023 SGTTASISMTY
-1034 DVSKN
+1034 NVSKN

-1107 ATMNVE
+1107 ATMNAE

-1118 TPPAKPTHTGYTAA
+1118 TPPAKPVHTGYTAS

-1140 VTHNEN
+1140 VTHNES

-1168 MPNQQLRYD
+1168 MPNQQLKYD
-1177 TSVKLDANTFTRT
+1177 KSVRLDANTFTRT
-1190 GYTFTGWKV
+1190 GYTFIGWKG

-1245 TMAPQKMTYGTPTQ
+1245 TMAPQKMTYGTPTR

-1287 DSEEVSNLVA
+1287 DYEEVSNLVA

-1349 TATAWNGD
+1349 TATDWNGD
-1357 LTSIIA
+1357 LTSIIV

-1427 TKYNNGQDVSNLTA
+1427 TKYNNGQDISNLTA
-1441 SDGGTVNL
+1441 SDGGTVTL

-1475 VDYGTTVPAPEPPV
+1475 VDYGTTVSAPEPPV

-1504 DMNVTIKYEPIS
+1504 DMSVTI
-1516 YTVEFNGNAENVS
+1516 
-1529 GTTASMNMKY
+1529 
-1539 GAKAN
+1539 
-1544 LTENGYSREG
+1544 
-1554 YDWIGWSKSSDGTGT
+1554 
-1569 KYSNGQE
+1569 
-1576 ISNLSDSDNSTVT
+1576 
-1589 LYACWKIKRCTI
+1589 
-1601 TFIDG
+1601 
-1606 FDNKVISKQEV
+1606 
-1617 DYGTKVPTPKAPEHK
+1617 
-1632 GYKVV
+1632 
-1637 ETDQTATSD
+1637 
-1646 MNVTVKYE
+1646 KYE

-1697 WTGWSMSSNGTGTKY
+1697 WIGWSRSSDGTRTKY
-1712 NNGQEVSNLSDSDN
+1712 SNGQEVSNLSDSDN
-1726 STVTMYAC
+1726 STVTLYAC
-1734 WRIKRCTITFIDGFD
+1734 WKIKRCTITFIDGFD
-1749 NTVISKQEV
+1749 NKVISKQEV

-1780 DQTAKSDMNVIVKY
+1780 DQTATSDMNVTVKY

-1806 SSSATGSMPSITMKY
+1806 SGSATGSMPSITMKY

-1855 RNLADT
+1855 RNLAET

-1892 CKVSNALDNFNQT
+1892 CKVSNALDDFNQT
-1905 SGTPRGSTATP
+1905 SGTPKGSTATP

-1925 YDAHGELISEKETYV
+1925 YDVHGELISEKETYV

-1956 LFARKEFKVVFRG
+1956 LFTRKEFKVVFRG

-1984 TPKAPEPPV
+1984 TPKTPEPPV

-2095 AIFRRKR
+2095 AIFRRRR

>member
-1 MMSMKQFERK
+1 M
-11 KCRVGGMSGIR
+11 
-22 NNCSHARYFVMSAI
+22 AAI
-36 AILFVLMNIS
+36 AFLFVTANLS

-51 SNVVQVFRTGVENDA
+51 SGVVNVHRTGIQDA
-66 KSPEIWLDPTYDF
+66 PTTRLWLDPTYDF
-79 LMRNAKFAQS
+79 LIKNATFAQS
-89 GDSYSIDYNTNKI
+89 GSSYRKDASTNKI
-102 YTNSNLGETN
+102 YTDSAVDETN
-112 NDSFTLTW
+112 SDSFTLTW
-120 DIMYNPFDSC
+120 NNASNVTNGKV
-130 YAVLTV
+130 VLTV
-136 SNVTTNRNGSI
+136 SNVLRRGGDRYPPLSEVV
-147 LSDDTVNNTL
+147 LSDDTSLNSLIFGAGGNN
-157 VFGSTDGNASSYV
+157 GSCIT
-170 SADIKLSFVKRTGEL
+170 ADFKLSFIKSTGEL
-185 ITDKYLLSFKDLGSD
+185 DTETYLLSVKDLGSD
-200 ASVKLLTQPSGD
+200 SSVEFPNDYSGDIYLTADSTLSVKQNPL
-212 VYLTPDSTISITE
+212 YMISTS
-225 DHTLYSAT
+225 
-233 RRGTN
+233 RGAN
-238 PYSSGFATLMR
+238 PYASGFVATMKSGNSFQIAATEASPVTLFDNV
-249 GGDSYRVKA
+249 GCFYVKSTGDSHVTVSPSVLKA
-258 TKESPVALLDN
+258 
-269 IGAFYIRQ
+269 Q
-277 DGLNVTCYPD
+277 
-287 IYRGTRKED
+287 RKSTAT
-296 VEVSVTPDKGYKITS
+296 VSAMTFPGYKINT

-322 LMKDLPSDAGYIR
+322 LLTTDEGDGRFLYQ
-335 YRYRIGTLLANH
+335 YRIGTILANH
-347 ILHYK
+347 NIYF
-352 ADPISYVIDFDNN
+352 AAAPVSYVIDFDS
-365 GGEGEMNPI
+365 GGGTGYMNPI
-374 PAVYDTAKRLPSC
+374 PAVYDTAKELPAN
-387 TFTKPDCTFT
+387 TFTKQGCTFK

-409 RDMESVK
+409 RDGESVK

-449 MSVVSVIKGNTVMA
+449 ISVVSVNKGSTAMA

-491 ARYRPNAYKV
+491 ARYRPNTYKIV
-501 IFNKNAAG
+501 FNKNAAG

-519 EYGTKKTLTANAFS
+519 EYDAKKTLTANAFS
-533 YSGHAFASWTTQPD
+533 YAGHTFASWTTQSD
-547 GTGARYSDMQS
+547 GSGMCYSDMQS

-573 AQWTA
+573 AQWTP
-578 LAYTV
+578 LTYTV
-583 TFVDGYDGSTI
+583 TFRDGYDGSTI
-594 KTAKVS
+594 KTVRVS
-600 HGDSVTAPSFPSHI
+600 HGDSVTAPSFPGHV

-628 TSNRTITAKYRANTY
+628 TGNRTITAQYRENTY

-655 GDMSSMDM
+655 GDMPSMDM
-663 SYASAKNLTMNS
+663 TYASAKNLTANS

-684 GWNTEANGSGTSYRN
+684 GWNTQADGRGISYRN
-699 GQSVSNLV
+699 RQSVSNLV
-707 TADNGSIT
+707 TTDNGSVT

-734 GTAIKSVQLEY
+734 GAAIKSVQLEY
-745 GSAITAPNAPVHA
+745 GSAITAPNAPEHA

-763 GWDKTPGN
+763 GWDKTPGT

-776 TFTMSYRANT
+776 TFTMSYRENT

-801 MSDQQMAYGTAKK
+801 MSDQQMTYGTAKK

-908 WNGNYTNITKNTDIT
+908 WNGNYSNITKNTDIT

-949 AVYDAKKNLPANDFS
+949 VVYDAKKNLPANDFS
-964 RTGYQW
+964 RAGYQW

-978 GTGKAYTDSQQVTN
+978 GTGKAYTDGQQVTN

-1014 QFDKNRDDA
+1014 QFNKNRNDA
-1023 SGTTASIPMTY
+1023 SGTTASLPMTY

-1118 TPPAKPTHTGYTAA
+1118 TPPAKPVHTGYTAA

-1140 VTHNEN
+1140 VTHNER

-1168 MPNQQLRYD
+1168 MPNQQLKYD
-1177 TSVKLDANTFTRT
+1177 TSVRLDANTFTRT
-1190 GYTFTGWKV
+1190 GYTFTGWKA
-1199 KTGDASYTDRQEVTN
+1199 KSGDASYTDKQEVKN
-1214 LSATDGDTVTL
+1214 LSATDGDIVTL
-1225 VAQWKANS
+1225 VAQWRANS

-1245 TMAPQKMTYGTPTQ
+1245 TMAPQKMTYGTPTR

-1349 TATAWNGD
+1349 TATDWNGD
-1357 LTSIIA
+1357 LTSILA

-1405 ANGYSRE
+1405 ANGYSRD

-1504 DMNVTIKYEPIS
+1504 DMSVTIKYEPIS
-1516 YTVEFNGNAENVS
+1516 YTVEFDGNAENVS

-1576 ISNLSDSDNSTVT
+1576 VSNLSDSDNSTVT

-1654 PISYTIRFDGNAANV
+1654 PISYT
-1669 SGTTASMNM
+1669 
-1678 KYGAKANLTENG
+1678 
-1690 YSREGYD
+1690 
-1697 WTGWSMSSNGTGTKY
+1697 
-1712 NNGQEVSNLSDSDN
+1712 
-1726 STVTMYAC
+1726 
-1734 WRIKRCTITFIDGFD
+1734 
-1749 NTVISKQEV
+1749 
-1758 DYGTKIPAPKAPEH
+1758 
-1772 KGYKVVET
+1772 
-1780 DQTAKSDMNVIVKY
+1780 
-1794 EPISYTVRFNGN
+1794 VRFNGN
-1806 SSSATGSMPSITMKY
+1806 SGSATGSMSSITMKY
-1821 DESRNLPS
+1821 DESRNLPA
-1829 NAFKYHGYH
+1829 NAFKNHGYH

-1855 RNLADT
+1855 RNLAET

-1880 TYSVKTDDGKGN
+1880 TYSVKTDDGKGS
-1892 CKVSNALDNFNQT
+1892 CKVSNALDDFNQT
-1905 SGTPRGSTATP
+1905 SGAPKGSTATP

-1925 YDAHGELISEKETYV
+1925 YDVHGELISEKETYV

-1984 TPKAPEPPV
+1984 TPKIPEPPV

-2029 KNGNENADNANNNN
+2029 KNDNENADNANNNN

-2048 MNNNTDKNSKDS
+2048 MNNNIDKNSKDS

-2088 SISAALA
+2088 SISAVLA
-2095 AIFRRKR
+2095 AIFRRRR

>member
-1 MMSMKQFERK
+1 MATVAF
-11 KCRVGGMSGIR
+11 
-22 NNCSHARYFVMSAI
+22 
-36 AILFVLMNIS
+36 LFVAANLS

-51 SNVVQVFRTGVENDA
+51 SGVVNVHRTGIQDA
-66 KSPEIWLDPTYDF
+66 PTTRLWLDPTYDF
-79 LMRNAKFAQS
+79 LIKNATFAQS
-89 GDSYSIDYNTNKI
+89 GSSYRKDASTNKI
-102 YTNSNLGETN
+102 YTDSAVDETN
-112 NDSFTLTW
+112 SDSFTLTW
-120 DIMYNPFDSC
+120 NNVSNVTNGKV
-130 YAVLTV
+130 VLTV
-136 SNVTTNRNGSI
+136 SNVLRRGGDRYPPLSEVV
-147 LSDDTVNNTL
+147 LSDDTSLNSLIFGAGGNN
-157 VFGSTDGNASSYV
+157 GSCIT
-170 SADIKLSFVKRTGEL
+170 ADFKLSFIKNTGEL
-185 ITDKYLLSFKDLGSD
+185 DTETYLLSVKDLGPDSSVEFPND
-200 ASVKLLTQPSGD
+200 YSGDIYLTADSTLSVKQNPL
-212 VYLTPDSTISITE
+212 YMISTSK
-225 DHTLYSAT
+225 S
-233 RRGTN
+233 TN
-238 PYSSGFATLMR
+238 PYASGFVATMKSGGSFQIAATGASPVTLFDNVGCFYVKSSGDSHVTVSPSVLKAQRKSSAT
-249 GGDSYRVKA
+249 
-258 TKESPVALLDN
+258 
-269 IGAFYIRQ
+269 
-277 DGLNVTCYPD
+277 
-287 IYRGTRKED
+287 
-296 VEVSVTPDKGYKITS
+296 VSAMTFPGYKINT
-311 ATMDGTSVLNG
+311 ATMDGKSVLNG
-322 LMKDLPSDAGYIR
+322 LLTTDEGDGRFLYQ
-335 YRYRIGTLLANH
+335 YRIGTILANH
-347 ILHYK
+347 NIYF
-352 ADPISYVIDFDNN
+352 ASAPVSYVIDFDS
-365 GGEGEMNPI
+365 GGGTGYMNPI
-374 PAVYDTAKRLPSC
+374 PAVYDTAKELPAN
-387 TFTKPDCTFT
+387 TFTKQGCTFK
-397 GWVLEGTSSPIY
+397 GWALEGTSSPIY
-409 RDMESVK
+409 RDGESVK

-429 AQWTVPTCTV
+429 AQWEVPTCTV

-449 MSVVSVIKGNTVMA
+449 ISVVSVNKGSTAMA

-479 SLDNITTDTVIT
+479 SLDSITTDTVIT
-491 ARYRPNAYKV
+491 ARYRPNTYKI

-519 EYGTKKTLTANAFS
+519 EYDAKKTLTANAFS
-533 YSGHAFASWTTQPD
+533 YAGHTFALWTTQPD
-547 GTGARYSDMQS
+547 GSGMRYSDMQS

-573 AQWTA
+573 AKWTP
-578 LAYTV
+578 LTYTV
-583 TFVDGYDGSTI
+583 TFRDGYDGSTI
-594 KTAKVS
+594 KTARVS
-600 HGDSVTAPSFPSHI
+600 HGDSVTEPSFPSHI

-628 TSNRTITAKYRANTY
+628 TSNRTITANYRANTY

-655 GDMSSMDM
+655 GDMPSMDM
-663 SYASAKNLTMNS
+663 TYASTKNLTANS

-684 GWNTEANGSGTSYRN
+684 GWNTQADGRGTSYLNR
-699 GQSVSNLV
+699 QSVSNLV
-707 TADNGSIT
+707 TADNGSVT

-745 GSAITAPNAPVHA
+745 GSAITAPNAPEHA

-763 GWDKTPGN
+763 GWDKTPGS

-801 MSDQQMAYGTAKK
+801 MSNQQMAYGTAKK

-903 YTASE
+903 YTAS
-908 WNGNYTNITKNTDIT
+908 
-923 VNYSPN
+923 
-929 RYKIKF
+929 
-935 DSNGGTSGSMSDVE
+935 
-949 AVYDAKKNLPANDFS
+949 
-964 RTGYQW
+964 
-970 AGWNDNAA
+970 
-978 GTGKAYTDSQQVTN
+978 
-992 LTDVSGGN
+992 
-1000 VTLYAQWTPNLYKI
+1000 
-1014 QFDKNRDDA
+1014 
-1023 SGTTASIPMTY
+1023 
-1034 DVSKN
+1034 
-1039 LTANGFSSPSASF
+1039 
-1052 SGWNTKENGTGTAY
+1052 
-1066 RDNESVRNLSA
+1066 
-1077 SPNDIVT
+1077 
-1084 LYAQWSTNTYAV
+1084 
-1096 TFIDGHTNKTI
+1096 
-1107 ATMNVE
+1107 
-1113 YGGTV
+1113 
-1118 TPPAKPTHTGYTAA
+1118 

-1140 VTHNEN
+1140 VTHNES

-1168 MPNQQLRYD
+1168 MPNQQLKYD
-1177 TSVKLDANTFTRT
+1177 KSVRLDANTFTRT
-1190 GYTFTGWKV
+1190 GYTFTGWKG

-1245 TMAPQKMTYGTPTQ
+1245 TMAPQKMTYGTPTR

-1349 TATAWNGD
+1349 TATDWNGD

-1427 TKYNNGQDVSNLTA
+1427 TKYNNGQDISNLTA
-1441 SDGGTVNL
+1441 SDGGTVTL

-1475 VDYGTTVPAPEPPV
+1475 VDYGTTVPVPEPPV

-1504 DMNVTIKYEPIS
+1504 DMSVTI
-1516 YTVEFNGNAENVS
+1516 
-1529 GTTASMNMKY
+1529 
-1539 GAKAN
+1539 
-1544 LTENGYSREG
+1544 
-1554 YDWIGWSKSSDGTGT
+1554 
-1569 KYSNGQE
+1569 
-1576 ISNLSDSDNSTVT
+1576 
-1589 LYACWKIKRCTI
+1589 
-1601 TFIDG
+1601 
-1606 FDNKVISKQEV
+1606 
-1617 DYGTKVPTPKAPEHK
+1617 
-1632 GYKVV
+1632 
-1637 ETDQTATSD
+1637 
-1646 MNVTVKYE
+1646 KYE

-1697 WTGWSMSSNGTGTKY
+1697 WTGWSRSSDGTGTKY
-1712 NNGQEVSNLSDSDN
+1712 SNGQEVSNLSDSDN
-1726 STVTMYAC
+1726 STVTLYAC
-1734 WRIKRCTITFIDGFD
+1734 WKIKRCTITFIDGFD
-1749 NTVISKQEV
+1749 NKVISKQEV
-1758 DYGTKIPAPKAPEH
+1758 DYGTKIPTPKAPEH

-1780 DQTAKSDMNVIVKY
+1780 DQTATSDMNVTVKY

-1806 SSSATGSMPSITMKY
+1806 AGSVTGSMSSITMKY
-1821 DESRNLPS
+1821 DESRNLPA
-1829 NAFKYHGYH
+1829 NAFKYRGYN

-1855 RNLADT
+1855 RNLAET

-1875 SHIAI
+1875 SHIVI

-1892 CKVSNALDNFNQT
+1892 CKVSNALDDLNQT
-1905 SGTPRGSTATP
+1905 SGTPKGSTATP

-1925 YDAHGELISEKETYV
+1925 YDVHGELISEKETYV

-1956 LFARKEFKVVFRG
+1956 LFTRKEFKVIFRG
-1969 QDGTVLSEQVIKYGE
+1969 QDGTVLSEQVVKYGE
-1984 TPKAPEPPV
+1984 TPKTPEPPV

-2004 DISNI
+2004 DISSI

-2029 KNGNENADNANNNN
+2029 KNSNENADNANNNN

-2082 LAIAAA
+2082 LAIVAA

-2095 AIFRRKR
+2095 AIFRRRR

>member
-1 MMSMKQFERK
+1 MKQSERK
-11 KCRVGGMSGIR
+11 ICRASGGQNGIR
-22 NNCSHARYFVMSAI
+22 RACNRVRYCIMAAVAF
-36 AILFVLMNIS
+36 LFVAANLS

-51 SNVVQVFRTGVENDA
+51 SGVVNVHRTGIQDA
-66 KSPEIWLDPTYDF
+66 PTTRLWLDPTYDF
-79 LMRNAKFAQS
+79 LIKNATFAQS
-89 GDSYSIDYNTNKI
+89 GSSYRKDASTNKI
-102 YTNSNLGETN
+102 YTYSAVDETN
-112 NDSFTLTW
+112 SDSFTLTW
-120 DIMYNPFDSC
+120 DNASNVTNGKV
-130 YAVLTV
+130 VLTV
-136 SNVTTNRNGSI
+136 SNVLRRGSSYQSSEVV
-147 LSDDTVNNTL
+147 LSDDTSLNSLIFGAGVNN
-157 VFGSTDGNASSYV
+157 GSCIT
-170 SADIKLSFVKRTGEL
+170 ADFRLSFIKSTGEL
-185 ITDKYLLSFKDLGSD
+185 NAETYLLSVKDLGSD
-200 ASVKLLTQPSGD
+200 SSVEFPNDYSGDIYLTADSTLSVKQNPL
-212 VYLTPDSTISITE
+212 YMISTSR
-225 DHTLYSAT
+225 S
-233 RRGTN
+233 TN
-238 PYSSGFATLMR
+238 PYASGFVATMKSGNSFQIAATGTSPVTLFDNV
-249 GGDSYRVKA
+249 GCFYVKSTGDSHVTVSPSILKA
-258 TKESPVALLDN
+258 ARKSSVAVSAITSP
-269 IGAFYIRQ
+269 
-277 DGLNVTCYPD
+277 
-287 IYRGTRKED
+287 
-296 VEVSVTPDKGYKITS
+296 GYKINTH
-311 ATMDGTSVLNG
+311 TVDGTSVLNG
-322 LMKDLPSDAGYIR
+322 LLTTDQGDGRFLYQ
-335 YRYRIGTLLANH
+335 YRIGTILANH
-347 ILHYK
+347 NIYF
-352 ADPISYVIDFDNN
+352 ASTPVSYVIDFDS
-365 GGEGEMNPI
+365 GGGTGYMNPI
-374 PAVYDTAKRLPSC
+374 PAVYDTAKELPAN
-387 TFTKPDCTFT
+387 TFTKQGCTFK
-397 GWVLEGTSSPIY
+397 GWALEGTSSPIY
-409 RDMESVK
+409 RDGESVK

-429 AQWTVPTCTV
+429 AQWAVPTCTV

-449 MSVVSVIKGNTVMA
+449 ISVVSVNKGSTAMA

-491 ARYRPNAYKV
+491 ARYRPNTYKI

-519 EYGTKKTLTANAFS
+519 EYDARKTLTANAFS
-533 YSGHAFASWTTQPD
+533 YAGHTFASWTTQPD
-547 GTGARYSDMQS
+547 GSGMRYSDMQS
-558 VGNLTDVDGGTVNLY
+558 VENLTDADGGTVNLY
-573 AQWTA
+573 AKWTP
-578 LAYTV
+578 LTYTV
-583 TFVDGYDGSTI
+583 TFRDGYDGSTI
-594 KTAKVS
+594 KTARVS
-600 HGDSVTAPSFPSHI
+600 HGDSVTAPSFPSHV
-614 GYTATGWD
+614 GYTTTGWD

-628 TSNRTITAKYRANTY
+628 TSNRTITAQYRANTY

-655 GDMSSMDM
+655 GDMPSIDM
-663 SYASAKNLTMNS
+663 TYASAKNLTANS

-684 GWNTEANGSGTSYRN
+684 CWNTQADGRGTSYRN
-699 GQSVSNLV
+699 RQSVSNLV

-726 IKFVDGHD
+726 IEFVDGHD
-734 GTAIKSVQLEY
+734 GTTIKSVQLEY
-745 GSAITAPNAPVHA
+745 GSAITAPNAPEHA

-763 GWDKTPGN
+763 GWDKTTGN

-801 MSDQQMAYGTAKK
+801 MPDQQMAYGAAKK

-827 IGWTTKSD
+827 IGWSTKSD
-835 GSGKSYKDEESVS
+835 GSGKSYKDEESVR

-855 GTVTLYAQWSTN
+855 GVVTLYAQWSTN

-878 NSVIKTQQVDYG
+878 STVIKTQQVDYG

-908 WNGNYTNITKNTDIT
+908 WNGNYSNITKNTDIT

-949 AVYDAKKNLPANDFS
+949 AVYDAKKNLPANNFS

-978 GTGKAYTDSQQVTN
+978 GTGKAYTDGQQVTN

-1014 QFDKNRDDA
+1014 QFNKNRNDA
-1023 SGTTASIPMTY
+1023 SGTTASLPMTY

-1052 SGWNTKENGTGTAY
+1052 SGWNTNENGTGIAY

-1118 TPPAKPTHTGYTAA
+1118 TPPAKPIHTGYTAA

-1140 VTHNEN
+1140 VTHNES

-1152 ANSYSI
+1152 ANLYSI

-1177 TSVKLDANTFTRT
+1177 TSVRLDANTFTRT
-1190 GYTFTGWKV
+1190 GYTFTGWKG
-1199 KTGDASYTDRQEVTN
+1199 KTGDTSYTDRQEVTN
-1214 LSATDGDTVTL
+1214 LSVTDGDTVTL

-1245 TMAPQKMTYGTPTQ
+1245 TMAPQKMTYGTPTR

-1287 DSEEVSNLVA
+1287 DSEEISNLVA

-1349 TATAWNGD
+1349 TATDWNGD
-1357 LTSIIA
+1357 LTSILA

-1412 GYDWTGWSTSPDGTG
+1412 GYNWTGWSTSPDGTG

-1449 YACWKI
+1449 YACWEI

-1475 VDYGTTVPAPEPPV
+1475 VDYGTTVQAPEPPV

-1504 DMNVTIKYEPIS
+1504 DMSVTIKYEPIS
-1516 YTVEFNGNAENVS
+1516 YTVEFDGNAENVS

-1576 ISNLSDSDNSTVT
+1576 VSNLSDSDNSTVT

-1617 DYGTKVPTPKAPEHK
+1617 DYGTKIPASKAPEHK
-1632 GYKVV
+1632 GYKV
-1637 ETDQTATSD
+1637 
-1646 MNVTVKYE
+1646 
-1654 PISYTIRFDGNAANV
+1654 I
-1669 SGTTASMNM
+1669 
-1678 KYGAKANLTENG
+1678 
-1690 YSREGYD
+1690 
-1697 WTGWSMSSNGTGTKY
+1697 
-1712 NNGQEVSNLSDSDN
+1712 
-1726 STVTMYAC
+1726 
-1734 WRIKRCTITFIDGFD
+1734 
-1749 NTVISKQEV
+1749 
-1758 DYGTKIPAPKAPEH
+1758 
-1772 KGYKVVET
+1772 ET

-1806 SSSATGSMPSITMKY
+1806 SGSATGSMSSITMKY
-1821 DESRNLPS
+1821 DENRNLPS
-1829 NAFKYHGYH
+1829 NVFKYHGYH

-1855 RNLADT
+1855 RNLAET

-1892 CKVSNALDNFNQT
+1892 CKVSNALDDFNQT
-1905 SGTPRGSTATP
+1905 SGTPKGSTATH
-1916 SEEYDFKGW
+1916 SEEYNFKGW
-1925 YDAHGELISEKETYV
+1925 YDVHGELISEKETYV

-1956 LFARKEFKVVFRG
+1956 LFTRKEFKVVFRG

-1984 TPKAPEPPV
+1984 TPKTPEPPV

-2004 DISNI
+2004 NISNI

-2029 KNGNENADNANNNN
+2029 KNGNENADNNN

-2048 MNNNTDKNSKDS
+2048 INNIDKNNKDS
-2060 TDQLQDGLQSILQT
+2060 TGQLQDGLQSILQT

-2095 AIFRRKR
+2095 AIFRRRS